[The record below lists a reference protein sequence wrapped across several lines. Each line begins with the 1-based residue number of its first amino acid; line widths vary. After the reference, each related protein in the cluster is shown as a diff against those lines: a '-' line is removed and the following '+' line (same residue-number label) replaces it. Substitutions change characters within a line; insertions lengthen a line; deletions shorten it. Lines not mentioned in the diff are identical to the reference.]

1 MESPLKKGRPPHP
14 RARANPLSAITFA
27 WTLPIFWGG
36 LKKEMD
42 ENDLYEPLEE
52 HASGPLG
59 DKFARLWEE
68 EVASAGGKRTPS
80 LLRVILKAY
89 AARCMLYG
97 FVLLFME
104 CGIRIQQPRMLGF
117 FIAYFGQESQLFMHN
132 RLLELHNRV
141 VRAQDNTTLN
151 LNIAQ
156 PVFLGKLVEYYS
168 PDQKTVKPTE
178 AYLYAGAV
186 VICSA
191 LNVFVVH
198 PYMMAILHMGM
209 KFRVAC
215 CSLIYRKS
223 LRLSKTALG
232 ETTIGQVVN
241 LLSNDVNRFD
251 VAIIFL
257 HYLWIGPLATVIITY
272 FMWLEI
278 NWAAI
283 VGVGF
288 MLAFIPLQAY
298 LGKRTSVL
306 RLKTALRTDER
317 VRLMN
322 EILSGIQVIK
332 MYTWEKPF
340 ADLVAKARKQE
351 IKQIRATSYIR
362 GVLTSFIM
370 FTTRICL
377 FFSIL
382 AFVLENNVISAKQ
395 VFVVTSFYNIL
406 RQTMTVF
413 FPQGIAQV
421 AEATISIKRLQN
433 FMLYEDTSK
442 PVPGLAEIQTS
453 SKKGKEESLAKDIPP
468 SPVKADMEKKKEAD
482 SKQSLE
488 TPPETKK
495 AHEAKG
501 NGNLEAP
508 LESGEEDNEELATRV
523 EEDARGVRLKHA
535 TAKWIVSHAENTLT
549 DMSLT
554 IKPGKL
560 IAVIGPVGAG
570 KSSLLHVLLRELPLV
585 SGSVHIGGTV
595 SYASQEPWL
604 FAGSV
609 RQNILFGQPMDRPRY
624 NAVVRRCALD
634 RDFTLFPH
642 GDKTVVGERGV
653 SLSGGQRAR
662 ISLARA
668 VYKRADIYLLD
679 DPLSAVDAHVGRHLF
694 ESCVVGY
701 LRNTTRVLVTHQLQ
715 FLKDVDQIIIL
726 KNGAIAAAGD
736 FETLSASGLD
746 FATLLARDEQEDEK
760 PVAEEKSNMDLDESV
775 LQGSFRKRQMSI
787 HSVSSVDNLTATAPP
802 EGGREEAEMRSAGA
816 VSSAVYGAYLRASGH
831 PLLVTLMALVAV
843 LAQLLGSGSDW
854 WTSYWVNQEERHPR
868 TLLQNLDTNDT
879 NAMDV
884 SSNFT
889 NALVDNAHFDSGL
902 TRYDCIYIYTSMV
915 VALVVISLL
924 RSFIFFSMAMRAS
937 TRLHNNMFASITRAP
952 MRFFHTNPSGRILNR
967 FSKDMGAV
975 DEVLPSALLDVLQ
988 IGLSLIG
995 IVIVVAI
1002 VNYWLLLPTLAIG
1015 LVFYGLRIF
1024 YIASSRSIKRLE
1036 GVTRSP
1042 VFSHLN
1048 ASLQGITTIRA
1059 FGAQEA
1065 LIKEFDNHQDLHSSA
1080 WYMFIASS
1088 RAFGF
1093 WLDLV
1098 CVIYI
1103 AVVTLSF
1110 LVFGNEEYGGNVG
1123 LAITQAMGLTGMFQW
1138 GMRQSTE
1145 LENQM
1150 TSVERIQEY
1159 SSIEPEP
1166 PLESPPNKKPPPSW
1180 PSAGRV
1186 QFRRVRLYYAPGE
1199 PPVLRDLTLEVQPR
1213 EKVGIVGRTGA
1224 GKSSLINALFRL
1236 ATIEGEII
1244 IDGRET
1250 SELGLHELRSQISI
1264 IPQEPVL
1271 FSGTMR
1277 HNLDPFDEYPDQVLW
1292 RALEEVELKEA
1303 VMELPAGLNSRMSEG
1318 GGNFSVGQRQLVC
1331 LARAIVRRN
1340 RLLVLDEATANVDP
1354 QTDAL
1359 IQTTIRNKFAD
1370 CTVLTIAHRLHTV
1383 MDSDKVLVMDA
1394 GQMVEFDHPH
1404 ILLQKPDGVLRGM
1417 VEQTGRSMAEIL
1429 AKVAS
1434 QAYNKKYPQATEA
1447 TE

>member
-1 MESPLKKGRPPHP
+1 MESSKKKGRPPHP
-14 RARANPLSAITFA
+14 RATANPLSALTFG

-36 LKKEMD
+36 LKKEL
-42 ENDLYEPLEE
+42 EEHDLYEPLDE
-52 HASGPLG
+52 HSSGPLG

-68 EVASAGGKRTPS
+68 EVARAGSKRTPS
-80 LLRVILKAY
+80 LLRVIVRAY

-97 FVLLFME
+97 IVLLFME
-104 CGIRIQQPRMLGF
+104 CGIR
-117 FIAYFGQESQLFMHN
+117 
-132 RLLELHNRV
+132 
-141 VRAQDNTTLN
+141 
-151 LNIAQ
+151 IAQ

-168 PDQKTVKPTE
+168 PGTHNIQRNE
-178 AYLYAGAV
+178 AYFYAGAV
-186 VICSA
+186 VLCSA

-232 ETTIGQVVN
+232 ETTVGQVVN

-257 HYLWIGPLATVIITY
+257 HYLWIGPLATIIITY

-278 NWAAI
+278 SWAAV
-283 VGVGF
+283 VGVAF

-306 RLKTALRTDER
+306 RLRTALRTDER

-322 EILSGIQVIK
+322 EILSGMQVIK

-351 IKQIRATSYIR
+351 IKQIRSTSYIR

-377 FFSIL
+377 FCSIL
-382 AFVLENNVISAKQ
+382 AFVLVNNMITAKQ
-395 VFVVTSFYNIL
+395 VFVITSFYNIL

-433 FMLYEDTSK
+433 FMLYEDTTK

-453 SKKGKEESLAKDIPP
+453 RKKADEPSQEPIKNVINNSKEESKHSGISSESVEPNN
-468 SPVKADMEKKKEAD
+468 
-482 SKQSLE
+482 LE
-488 TPPETKK
+488 EP
-495 AHEAKG
+495 KG
-501 NGNLEAP
+501 NGNVNLAP
-508 LESGEEDNEELATRV
+508 LESGEEDEQELSTHL
-523 EEDARGVRLKHA
+523 DQDSRGVRLKHA
-535 TAKWIVSHAENTLT
+535 TAKWIVAHPENTLT
-549 DMSLT
+549 DLSLT

-570 KSSLLHVLLRELPLV
+570 KSSLLHVLLRELPLT
-585 SGSVHIGGTV
+585 SGSLHIGGTV

-624 NAVVRRCALD
+624 NTVVRRCALD
-634 RDFTLFPH
+634 RDFTLLPH

-668 VYKRADIYLLD
+668 VYKRADVYLLD

-701 LRNTTRVLVTHQLQ
+701 LRNTTRILVTHQLQ
-715 FLKDVDQIIIL
+715 FLRDVDQIIIL

-736 FETLSASGLD
+736 FDTLSASGLD
-746 FATLLARDEQEDEK
+746 FASLLARREEEEEK
-760 PVAEEKSNMDLDESV
+760 PSEQTPASENEETV

-787 HSVSSVDNLTATAPP
+787 HSVSSVDNLTSTAPP
-802 EGGREEAEMRSAGA
+802 EGMEETSGGSGARGGAETRAAGA
-816 VSSAVYGAYLRASGH
+816 VSGAVYGAYLRASGH
-831 PLLVTLMALVAV
+831 ALLVALMTFVAV
-843 LAQLLGSGSDW
+843 LAQLLGSASDW
-854 WTSYWVNQEERHPR
+854 WTAFWVNLEEVHPYEALKSNISNSSLPEDLGGNYEKPLV
-868 TLLQNLDTNDT
+868 TDVVYDT
-879 NAMDV
+879 V
-884 SSNFT
+884 
-889 NALVDNAHFDSGL
+889 GL
-902 TRYDCIYIYTSMV
+902 SRYECIYIYTGMV

-924 RSFIFFSMAMRAS
+924 RSFMFFSMAMRAS
-937 TRLHNNMFASITRAP
+937 TRLHNNMFEAITRAP
-952 MRFFHTNPSGRILNR
+952 MRFFHVNPSGRILNR

-995 IVIVVAI
+995 IVVVVAV
-1002 VNYWLLLPTLAIG
+1002 VNYWLLVPTFAIG
-1015 LVFYGLRIF
+1015 VVFYILRIF
-1024 YIASSRSIKRLE
+1024 YLSSSRSIKRLE

-1065 LIKEFDNHQDLHSSA
+1065 LIREFDNHQDLHSSA
-1080 WYMFIASS
+1080 WYLFIASS

-1098 CVIYI
+1098 CVAYI
-1103 AVVTLSF
+1103 AMVTLSF
-1110 LVFGNEEYGGNVG
+1110 LVFGQNEYGGNVG

-1159 SSIEPEP
+1159 SNIESEP
-1166 PLESPPNKKPPPSW
+1166 PLQSQGENKPPPSW
-1180 PSAGRV
+1180 PEAGGL
-1186 QFRRVRLYYAPGE
+1186 QFRHVFLYYAPGE
-1199 PPVLRDLTLEVQPR
+1199 PPVLRNLTLDILPK

-1236 ATIEGEII
+1236 ATIEGEIV

-1250 SELGLHELRSQISI
+1250 STMGLHELRSRVSI

-1292 RALEEVELKEA
+1292 KALEEVELKEA
-1303 VMELPAGLNSRMSEG
+1303 VRELPAGLNSRMSEG

-1359 IQTTIRNKFAD
+1359 IQTTIRNKFAE

-1404 ILLQKPDGVLRGM
+1404 TLLQRADGVLRGM
-1417 VEQTGRSMAEIL
+1417 VDQTGRSMADTL
-1429 AKVAS
+1429 ARVAQQTYEKKQ
-1434 QAYNKKYPQATEA
+1434 QAAPKASN
-1447 TE
+1447 

>member
-1 MESPLKKGRPPHP
+1 MESLKKKGKPPNP
-14 RARANPLSAITFA
+14 RAKANIFSALTFA

-36 LKKEMD
+36 LKKEM
-42 ENDLYEPLEE
+42 EERDLYEPLEE
-52 HASGPLG
+52 HASSPLG

-68 EVASAGGKRTPS
+68 EVARAGAKRTPS

-104 CGIRIQQPRMLGF
+104 CGIRIQQPRMLGSF
-117 FIAYFGQESQLFMHN
+117 VAYFGQIER
-132 RLLELHNRV
+132 RLMRRRV
-141 VRAQDNTTLN
+141 MILRDQTHMARQRFDNGTDKK
-151 LNIAQ
+151 IAQ
-156 PVFLGKLVEYYS
+156 PVFLGKLIDFYGRE
-168 PDQKTVKPTE
+168 QAAIKPVE

-186 VICSA
+186 ILCSA

-232 ETTIGQVVN
+232 ETTVGQVVN

-257 HYLWIGPLATVIITY
+257 HYLWIGPLATVIIAY

-278 NWAAI
+278 SWAAV

-298 LGKRTSVL
+298 FGKRTSEL

-370 FTTRICL
+370 FMTRICL
-377 FFSIL
+377 FISIL
-382 AFVLENNVISAKQ
+382 AYVLGQNNIITAKQ

-442 PVPGLAEIQTS
+442 PVPGLSEIQTATK
-453 SKKGKEESLAKDIPP
+453 KKGKEEKEVRESVASTKDEPLVIEEKVQPEKLETEP
-468 SPVKADMEKKKEAD
+468 EKKRDEAR
-482 SKQSLE
+482 
-488 TPPETKK
+488 
-495 AHEAKG
+495 G
-501 NGNLEAP
+501 NGNATLAP
-508 LESGEEDNEELATRV
+508 LESGEEDDEELAMRV

-535 TAKWIVSHAENTLT
+535 TAKWIASHAENTLT

-570 KSSLLHVLLRELPLV
+570 KSSLLHVLLRELPLL
-585 SGSVHIGGTV
+585 SGELHVGGTV

-609 RQNILFGQPMDRPRY
+609 RQNILFGQAMDRPRY

-634 RDFTLFPH
+634 RDFTLFPQ

-653 SLSGGQRAR
+653 SLSGGEF
-662 ISLARA
+662 STLFC
-668 VYKRADIYLLD
+668 KNKIYV
-679 DPLSAVDAHVGRHLF
+679 PNKSSRKTKFPGRT
-694 ESCVVGY
+694 CVVGY

-715 FLKDVDQIIIL
+715 FLRDVDQIIIL
-726 KNGAIAAAGD
+726 KNGSIAAAGE
-736 FETLSASGLD
+736 FETSNADL
-746 FATLLARDEQEDEK
+746 ED
-760 PVAEEKSNMDLDESV
+760 SL

-787 HSVSSVDNLTATAPP
+787 HSVSSVDNVSAAGMP
-802 EGGREEAEMRSAGA
+802 EGAGGGREAAEARSAGA
-816 VSSAVYGAYLRASGH
+816 VAGAVYAAYLRAAGH
-831 PLLVTLMALVAV
+831 PLLVALTLAV
-843 LAQLLGSGSDW
+843 TALAQLLGSGSDW
-854 WTSYWVNQEERHPR
+854 WTSYWVTLEEGLPPALLN
-868 TLLQNLDTNDT
+868 TLSENATGPTLQLIDNET
-879 NAMDV
+879 
-884 SSNFT
+884 SP
-889 NALVDNAHFDSGL
+889 LVDNAQFPNSILD
-902 TRYDCIYIYTSMV
+902 RYDCIYIYSAMV
-915 VALVVISLL
+915 LSLVGMSLL
-924 RSFIFFSMAMRAS
+924 RSFMFFWMAMSAS
-937 TRLHNNMFASITRAP
+937 TRLHNNMFAAITRAP
-952 MRFFHTNPSGRILNR
+952 MRFFHTNPSGRVLNR

-995 IVIVVAI
+995 IVVVVAT
-1002 VNYWLLLPTLAIG
+1002 VNWWLLVPTLAIG
-1015 LVFYGLRIF
+1015 VIFYGLRIV
-1024 YIASSRSIKRLE
+1024 YLSSSRSIKRLE

-1065 LIKEFDNHQDLHSSA
+1065 LIREFDNHQDLHSSA
-1080 WYMFIASS
+1080 WYLFIASS

-1098 CVIYI
+1098 CVVYI
-1103 AVVTLSF
+1103 AIVTLSF
-1110 LVFGNEEYGGNVG
+1110 LVFD
-1123 LAITQAMGLTGMFQW
+1123 Q
-1138 GMRQSTE
+1138 
-1145 LENQM
+1145 
-1150 TSVERIQEY
+1150 
-1159 SSIEPEP
+1159 
-1166 PLESPPNKKPPPSW
+1166 
-1180 PSAGRV
+1180 
-1186 QFRRVRLYYAPGE
+1186 
-1199 PPVLRDLTLEVQPR
+1199 
-1213 EKVGIVGRTGA
+1213 
-1224 GKSSLINALFRL
+1224 LFR
-1236 ATIEGEII
+1236 
-1244 IDGRET
+1244 
-1250 SELGLHELRSQISI
+1250 
-1264 IPQEPVL
+1264 
-1271 FSGTMR
+1271 
-1277 HNLDPFDEYPDQVLW
+1277 
-1292 RALEEVELKEA
+1292 
-1303 VMELPAGLNSRMSEG
+1303 
-1318 GGNFSVGQRQLVC
+1318 
-1331 LARAIVRRN
+1331 
-1340 RLLVLDEATANVDP
+1340 
-1354 QTDAL
+1354 TDTL
-1359 IQTTIRNKFAD
+1359 IQTTIRNKFAE

-1394 GQMVEFDHPH
+1394 GQLVEFDHPH
-1404 ILLQKPDGVLRGM
+1404 LLLQRSEGVLRSM
-1417 VEQTGRSMAEIL
+1417 VDQTGRAMADTL
-1429 AKVAS
+1429 ARVAQ
-1434 QAYNKKYPQATEA
+1434 QAYESKYPAQSGTAVE
-1447 TE
+1447 

>member
-1 MESPLKKGRPPHP
+1 M
-14 RARANPLSAITFA
+14 
-27 WTLPIFWGG
+27 FWGG
-36 LKKEMD
+36 LKREM
-42 ENDLYEPLEE
+42 EEEDLYAPLDE

-68 EVASAGGKRTPS
+68 EVARAGSKRTPS
-80 LLRVILKAY
+80 LLRVILRAY

-97 FVLLFME
+97 FVLLVME
-104 CGIRIQQPRMLGF
+104 CGIR
-117 FIAYFGQESQLFMHN
+117 
-132 RLLELHNRV
+132 V
-141 VRAQDNTTLN
+141 
-151 LNIAQ
+151 AQ
-156 PVFLGKLVEYYS
+156 PVFLGKLVEYYT
-168 PDQKTVKPTE
+168 PKQRTVSQDE

-186 VICSA
+186 VLCSA

-232 ETTIGQVVN
+232 ETTVGQVVN

-272 FMWLEI
+272 FMWEEI
-278 NWAAI
+278 SWASI
-283 VGVGF
+283 VGVSF

-298 LGKRTSVL
+298 LGQRTSVL

-340 ADLVAKARKQE
+340 ADLVAKARKHE

-377 FFSIL
+377 FCSIL
-382 AFVLENNVISAKQ
+382 AYVLVNNVISAKQ

-421 AEATISIKRLQN
+421 AEASISIRRLQN

-453 SKKGKEESLAKDIPP
+453 TAPKKRIDERESAATPLESPLEKEEAIE
-468 SPVKADMEKKKEAD
+468 EKVATTQTKKED
-482 SKQSLE
+482 E
-488 TPPETKK
+488 GT
-495 AHEAKG
+495 G
-501 NGNLEAP
+501 NGRALLAP
-508 LESGEEDNEELATRV
+508 LESGEEDNAELAASAADVRS
-523 EEDARGVRLKHA
+523 VRLKHA
-535 TAKWIVSHAENTLT
+535 TAKWVVSHPENTLT
-549 DMSLT
+549 DLSLT

-570 KSSLLHVLLRELPLV
+570 KSSLLHVLLKELPLQ
-585 SGSVHIGGTV
+585 SGTVHVGGTV

-609 RQNILFGQPMDRPRY
+609 RQNILFGQAMDRPRY

-634 RDFTLFPH
+634 RDFQLFPH

-694 ESCVVGY
+694 ESCLVGY
-701 LRNTTRVLVTHQLQ
+701 LRNSTRILVTHQLQ
-715 FLKDVDQIIIL
+715 FLRDVDQIIIL

-746 FATLLARDEQEDEK
+746 FATLLARDEPEDEK
-760 PVAEEKSNMDLDESV
+760 LPEAPSQTDDGES
-775 LQGSFRKRQMSI
+775 LHGSFRKRQMSI

-802 EGGREEAEMRSAGA
+802 EGTREEAEMRSSGS
-816 VSSAVYGAYLRASGH
+816 VSGAVYGAYLKASGNWC
-831 PLLVTLMALVAV
+831 LVTVMVLVAV
-843 LAQLLGSGSDW
+843 LAQLLGSGADW
-854 WTSYWVNQEERHPR
+854 WTSYWVNLEEANPEHAINE
-868 TLLQNLDTNDT
+868 TLSQKTNGTPAWEMSNRITVSLQQDTYF
-879 NAMDV
+879 ASV
-884 SSNFT
+884 
-889 NALVDNAHFDSGL
+889 GL
-902 TRYDCIYIYTSMV
+902 SRYQCIYIYTAMV
-915 VALVVISLL
+915 VSLVAVSLL
-924 RSFIFFSMAMRAS
+924 RSFMFFSMAMRAS
-937 TRLHNNMFASITRAP
+937 TRLHNNMFSAITRAP
-952 MRFFHTNPSGRILNR
+952 MRFFHVNPSGRILNR

-995 IVIVVAI
+995 IVVVVAA
-1002 VNYWLLLPTLAIG
+1002 VNYWLLVPTLAIG
-1015 LVFYGLRIF
+1015 LVFYLLRIF
-1024 YIASSRSIKRLE
+1024 YLASSRSIKRLE

-1048 ASLQGITTIRA
+1048 ATLQGITTIRA

-1065 LIKEFDNHQDLHSSA
+1065 LIREFDNHQDLHSSA
-1080 WYMFIASS
+1080 WYLFIASS

-1098 CVIYI
+1098 CVVYI

-1110 LVFGNEEYGGNVG
+1110 LVLGRDEEQGGNVG

-1159 SSIEPEP
+1159 SHIESEP
-1166 PLESPPNKKPPPSW
+1166 PLQSEPSKKPPPSW
-1180 PSAGRV
+1180 PDKGRL
-1186 QFRRVRLYYAPGE
+1186 QFRHVFLYYSPGE
-1199 PPVLRDLTLEVQPR
+1199 PAVLKDLTLNIEPK

-1244 IDGRET
+1244 IDDRET
-1250 SELGLHELRSQISI
+1250 STLGLHELRSQISI

-1303 VMELPAGLNSRMSEG
+1303 VMELPAGLSSRMSEG

-1359 IQTTIRNKFAD
+1359 IQTTIRNKFAE

-1404 ILLQKPDGVLRGM
+1404 ILLQKPDGILKGM
-1417 VEQTGRSMAEIL
+1417 VDQTGRHMAETL
-1429 AKVAS
+1429 ARVALQAYEKKNVQGATSAS
-1434 QAYNKKYPQATEA
+1434 Q
-1447 TE
+1447 

>member
-1 MESPLKKGRPPHP
+1 MESSKKKGRPPHP
-14 RARANPLSAITFA
+14 RAKANPLSALTFG
-27 WTLPIFWGG
+27 WTLPIFWG
-36 LKKEMD
+36 LKKEM
-42 ENDLYEPLEE
+42 EEHDLYEPLDE
-52 HASGPLG
+52 HSSGPLG

-68 EVASAGGKRTPS
+68 EVARAGSKRTPS
-80 LLRVILKAY
+80 LLRVIVRAY

-97 FVLLFME
+97 IVLLVME
-104 CGIRIQQPRMLGF
+104 CGIR
-117 FIAYFGQESQLFMHN
+117 
-132 RLLELHNRV
+132 
-141 VRAQDNTTLN
+141 
-151 LNIAQ
+151 IAQ

-168 PDQKTVKPTE
+168 PGGNTIERSE
-178 AYLYAGAV
+178 AYFYAGAV
-186 VICSA
+186 VLCSA

-232 ETTIGQVVN
+232 ETTVGQVVN

-278 NWAAI
+278 SWAAV
-283 VGVGF
+283 VGVAF

-340 ADLVAKARKQE
+340 ADLVAKARKHE

-377 FFSIL
+377 FCSIL
-382 AFVLENNVISAKQ
+382 AYVLVNNVITAKQ
-395 VFVVTSFYNIL
+395 VFVITSFYNIL

-453 SKKGKEESLAKDIPP
+453 TKKVEEPSREPAPKVDLNIPKEES
-468 SPVKADMEKKKEAD
+468 KEPEM
-482 SKQSLE
+482 SSE
-488 TPPETKK
+488 TVEPKRVE
-495 AHEAKG
+495 EAKG
-501 NGNLEAP
+501 NGNAHLAP
-508 LESGEEDNEELATRV
+508 LESGEEDDQELSARV
-523 EEDARGVRLKHA
+523 EQDARGVRLKHA
-535 TAKWIVSHAENTLT
+535 TAKWIVSHPENTLT
-549 DMSLT
+549 DLSLT

-570 KSSLLHVLLRELPLV
+570 KSSLLHVLLRELPLT
-585 SGSVHIGGTV
+585 SGSLHIGGTV

-609 RQNILFGQPMDRPRY
+609 RQNILFGQAMDRPRY
-624 NAVVRRCALD
+624 NMVVRRCALD
-634 RDFTLFPH
+634 RDFTLLPH

-668 VYKRADIYLLD
+668 VYKRADVYLLD

-715 FLKDVDQIIIL
+715 FLRDVDQIIIL

-736 FETLSASGLD
+736 FDTLSASGLD
-746 FATLLARDEQEDEK
+746 FASLLARGEEEEEK
-760 PVAEEKSNMDLDESV
+760 PPETPILENEESV

-802 EGGREEAEMRSAGA
+802 DGGREEAELRSAGA
-816 VSSAVYGAYLRASGH
+816 VSGKVYGAYLTASGH
-831 PLLVTLMALVAV
+831 PLLVALMTFVAV

-854 WTSYWVNQEERHPR
+854 WTSFWVNLEEVNPYQAMLALNA
-868 TLLQNLDTNDT
+868 TNSSQPEVLADNYKNSLISDVEYDT
-879 NAMDV
+879 V
-884 SSNFT
+884 RIS
-889 NALVDNAHFDSGL
+889 
-902 TRYDCIYIYTSMV
+902 RYECIYIYTGMV
-915 VALVVISLL
+915 VALVVVSLL
-924 RSFIFFSMAMRAS
+924 RSFMFFSMAMRAS
-937 TRLHNNMFASITRAP
+937 TRLHNNMFSAITRAP
-952 MRFFHTNPSGRILNR
+952 MRFFHVNPSGRILNR

-995 IVIVVAI
+995 IVVVVAV
-1002 VNYWLLLPTLAIG
+1002 VNYWLLVPTVAIG

-1024 YIASSRSIKRLE
+1024 YLSSSRSIKRLE

-1065 LIKEFDNHQDLHSSA
+1065 LIREFDNHQDLHSSA
-1080 WYMFIASS
+1080 WYLFIASS

-1098 CVIYI
+1098 CVVYI
-1103 AVVTLSF
+1103 AMVTLSF
-1110 LVFGNEEYGGNVG
+1110 LVFSQNENGGNVG

-1150 TSVERIQEY
+1150 TSVERIEEY
-1159 SSIEPEP
+1159 SNIESEP
-1166 PLESPPNKKPPPSW
+1166 PLQSQGPNKPPPSW
-1180 PSAGRV
+1180 PEAGRV
-1186 QFRRVRLYYAPGE
+1186 QFRRVFLYYAPGE
-1199 PPVLRDLTLEVQPR
+1199 PPVLRDLTLEILPK

-1250 SELGLHELRSQISI
+1250 STMGLHELRSQVSI

-1303 VMELPAGLNSRMSEG
+1303 VRELPAGLNSRMSEG

-1359 IQTTIRNKFAD
+1359 IQTTIRNKFAE

-1404 ILLQKPDGVLRGM
+1404 LLLQRAGGMLRGM
-1417 VEQTGRSMAEIL
+1417 VDQTGRTMADTL
-1429 AKVAS
+1429 ARIAE
-1434 QAYNKKYPQATEA
+1434 QAYKKKQGAEA
-1447 TE
+1447 GSSN

>member
-1 MESPLKKGRPPHP
+1 ME
-14 RARANPLSAITFA
+14 
-27 WTLPIFWGG
+27 
-36 LKKEMD
+36 D
-42 ENDLYEPLEE
+42 NDLFEPLEE
-52 HASGPLG
+52 HSSGPLG

-68 EVASAGGKRTPS
+68 EVAKAGGKRKPS
-80 LLRVILKAY
+80 LLRVILRAY
-89 AARCMLYG
+89 AGKCMLYG

-104 CGIRIQQPRMLGF
+104 CGIRI
-117 FIAYFGQESQLFMHN
+117 
-132 RLLELHNRV
+132 
-141 VRAQDNTTLN
+141 
-151 LNIAQ
+151 AQ

-168 PDQKTVKPTE
+168 PENNTIKQNE
-178 AYLYAGAV
+178 AYVYAVAV
-186 VICSA
+186 VLCSA
-191 LNVFVVH
+191 LNVFFVH

-232 ETTIGQVVN
+232 ETTVGQVVN

-278 NWAAI
+278 RWAAV
-283 VGVGF
+283 VGVAF

-351 IKQIRATSYIR
+351 IKEIRATSYIR

-377 FFSIL
+377 FCSIL
-382 AFVLENNVISAKQ
+382 AYVLVNNVITAKQ
-395 VFVVTSFYNIL
+395 VFVITSFYNIL

-442 PVPGLAEIQTS
+442 PVPGLAEIQTCA
-453 SKKGKEESLAKDIPP
+453 KPPKEEQRESVVLQKEELEVPEEETKQAQLAV
-468 SPVKADMEKKKEAD
+468 VKD
-482 SKQSLE
+482 SKEQ
-488 TPPETKK
+488 
-495 AHEAKG
+495 EARG
-501 NGNLEAP
+501 NGTATLAP
-508 LESGEEDNEELATRV
+508 LESGEEDDQELSARV

-535 TAKWIVSHAENTLT
+535 TAKWILSHQENTLT
-549 DMSLT
+549 DLSLT

-570 KSSLLHVLLRELPLV
+570 KSSLLHVLLRELPLI
-585 SGSVHIGGTV
+585 SGSLHVGGTI

-624 NAVVRRCALD
+624 NTVVRRCALD

-694 ESCVVGY
+694 ESCIVGY
-701 LRNTTRVLVTHQLQ
+701 LRNTTRILVTHQLQ
-715 FLKDVDQIIIL
+715 FLRDVDQIIIL
-726 KNGAIAAAGD
+726 KNGAIAAAGNFD
-736 FETLSASGLD
+736 TLSASGLD
-746 FATLLARDEQEDEK
+746 FATLLARNEQEEEK
-760 PVAEEKSNMDLDESV
+760 PATEQISSLDNEESV
-775 LQGSFRKRQMSI
+775 LQGSFRKRQLSI
-787 HSVSSVDNLTATAPP
+787 HSVSSVDNLSGAAPP
-802 EGGREEAEMRSAGA
+802 VGGREEGEVRSAGA
-816 VSSAVYGAYLRASGH
+816 VSGRVYGAYLSAAAH
-831 PLLVTLMALVAV
+831 PFVVALMLMVAV
-843 LAQLLGSGSDW
+843 LAQLLGSASDW
-854 WTSYWVNQEERHPR
+854 WTSYWVNLEESHPVEA
-868 TLLQNLDTNDT
+868 LKDDGNSTNPIQYT
-879 NAMDV
+879 
-884 SSNFT
+884 SNYT
-889 NALVDNAHFDSGL
+889 DSLIDNAVFDKVGI
-902 TRYDCIYIYTSMV
+902 TRYDCIYIYTAMV
-915 VALVVISLL
+915 IALVVISLL
-924 RSFIFFSMAMRAS
+924 RSFMFFSMAMMAS
-937 TRLHNNMFASITRAP
+937 TRLHNNMFSAITRAP
-952 MRFFHTNPSGRILNR
+952 MRFFHINPSGRILNR

-995 IVIVVAI
+995 IVIVVAV
-1002 VNYWLLLPTLAIG
+1002 VNYWLLIPTLAIG
-1015 LVFYGLRIF
+1015 FVFYGLRIF
-1024 YIASSRSIKRLE
+1024 YLSSSRSIKRLE

-1065 LIKEFDNHQDLHSSA
+1065 LIREFDNHQDLHSSA
-1080 WYMFIASS
+1080 WYLFIASS

-1098 CVIYI
+1098 CVVYI
-1103 AVVTLSF
+1103 AMVTLSF
-1110 LVFGNEEYGGNVG
+1110 LVFGKDESGGNVG

-1159 SSIEPEP
+1159 SNIESEP
-1166 PLESPPNKKPPPSW
+1166 PLLSEGKKKPPPSW
-1180 PSAGRV
+1180 PESGRV
-1186 QFRRVRLYYAPGE
+1186 EFRNVFLYYTPDE
-1199 PPVLRDLTLEVQPR
+1199 PPVLRDLTLEIEPK

-1236 ATIEGEII
+1236 AKIEGEII

-1250 SELGLHELRSQISI
+1250 STMGLHELRSQISI

-1292 RALEEVELKEA
+1292 RALEEVELLEA
-1303 VMELPAGLNSRMSEG
+1303 VSELPAGLSSRMSEG

-1354 QTDAL
+1354 QTDHL

-1394 GQMVEFDHPH
+1394 GQMVEFAHPH
-1404 ILLQKPDGVLRGM
+1404 VLLQKEGGVLRAM
-1417 VEQTGRSMAEIL
+1417 VEQTGRAMADSL
-1429 AKVAS
+1429 ARMAL
-1434 QAYNKKYPQATEA
+1434 QAYEEKQMRGGINTSD
-1447 TE
+1447 

>member
-1 MESPLKKGRPPHP
+1 MESNKKKNQPPHP
-14 RARANPLSAITFA
+14 RAKANPFSALTFS
-27 WTLPIFWGG
+27 WTLPIFWSG
-36 LKKEMD
+36 LKKEL
-42 ENDLYEPLEE
+42 EEHDLYEPLDE
-52 HASGPLG
+52 HSSGPLG

-68 EVASAGGKRTPS
+68 EVARAGSKRTPS
-80 LLRVILKAY
+80 LLRVILRAY

-97 FVLLFME
+97 FVLLVME
-104 CGIRIQQPRMLGF
+104 CCIR
-117 FIAYFGQESQLFMHN
+117 
-132 RLLELHNRV
+132 
-141 VRAQDNTTLN
+141 
-151 LNIAQ
+151 IAQ

-168 PDQKTVKPTE
+168 PGQNSVAKEE
-178 AYLYAGAV
+178 AYLYAAL
-186 VICSA
+186 VILCSA
-191 LNVFVVH
+191 LNVFMVH

-232 ETTIGQVVN
+232 ETTVGQVVN

-278 NWAAI
+278 SWAAV
-283 VGVGF
+283 VGVGV
-288 MLAFIPLQAY
+288 MLLFIPLQAY

-340 ADLVAKARKQE
+340 ADLVAKARKHE
-351 IKQIRATSYIR
+351 IKQIRSTSYIR

-370 FTTRICL
+370 FMTRICL
-377 FFSIL
+377 YCSIIVY
-382 AFVLENNVISAKQ
+382 VLVHNNITAKQ
-395 VFVVTSFYNIL
+395 VFVITSFYNIL

-442 PVPGLAEIQTS
+442 PVPGLADIQTS
-453 SKKGKEESLAKDIPP
+453 VKPKIVEKE
-468 SPVKADMEKKKEAD
+468 D
-482 SKQSLE
+482 SKELIKE
-488 TPPETKK
+488 KEKIAVPDEVP
-495 AHEAKG
+495 HEASQLRAETLEAELRG
-501 NGNLEAP
+501 NGKVDLAP
-508 LESGEEDNEELATRV
+508 LESGEEDEQELSARV
-523 EEDARGVRLKHA
+523 DQDARGVRLKHA
-535 TAKWIVSHAENTLT
+535 TAKWIVSHHENTLT
-549 DMSLT
+549 DLSLT

-570 KSSLLHVLLRELPLV
+570 KSSLLHVLLRELPLQ
-585 SGSVHIGGTV
+585 SGTLHVGGSV

-609 RQNILFGQPMDRPRY
+609 RQNILFGQAMDRPRY

-634 RDFTLFPH
+634 RDFQLFPQ

-662 ISLARA
+662 ISLARS

-694 ESCVVGY
+694 ESCLVGY
-701 LRNTTRVLVTHQLQ
+701 LRNTTRILVTHQLQ
-715 FLKDVDQIIIL
+715 FLRDVDQIVIL
-726 KNGAIAAAGD
+726 KNGAVAAAGN

-746 FATLLARDEQEDEK
+746 FASLLARDQEEEVKPAAEQPTADTED
-760 PVAEEKSNMDLDESV
+760 SM

-802 EGGREEAEMRSAGA
+802 ESGRTETELRSAGA
-816 VSSAVYGAYLRASGH
+816 VSGAVYSAYLRASGP
-831 PLLVTLMALVAV
+831 PLLVLCMLCVAV
-843 LAQLLGSGSDW
+843 LSQVLGSGFDW
-854 WTSYWVNQEERHPR
+854 WTGYWVNLEEENPSVLLSAMERSNLSGPIELATHYQEQ
-868 TLLQNLDTNDT
+868 LVS
-879 NAMDV
+879 DV
-884 SSNFT
+884 FYNSANIS
-889 NALVDNAHFDSGL
+889 
-902 TRYDCIYIYTSMV
+902 RYDCIYIYTGMV
-915 VALVVISLL
+915 VALVVISLM
-924 RSFIFFSMAMRAS
+924 RSFMFFSMAMRAS
-937 TRLHNNMFASITRAP
+937 TRLHNNMFQSITRAP
-952 MRFFHTNPSGRILNR
+952 MRFFHVNPSGRILNR

-975 DEVLPSALLDVLQ
+975 DEVLPAALLDVLQ

-995 IVIVVAI
+995 IVVVVAV
-1002 VNYWLLLPTLAIG
+1002 VNYWLLVPTVAIG
-1015 LVFYGLRIF
+1015 VVFYGLRIF
-1024 YIASSRSIKRLE
+1024 YLSSSRSIKRLE

-1048 ASLQGITTIRA
+1048 ATLQGITTIRA

-1065 LIKEFDNHQDLHSSA
+1065 LIREFDSHQDLHSSA
-1080 WYMFIASS
+1080 WYLFIASS

-1098 CVIYI
+1098 CVVYI
-1103 AVVTLSF
+1103 ALVTMSF
-1110 LVFGNEEYGGNVG
+1110 LVMGEDEYGGNVG
-1123 LAITQAMGLTGMFQW
+1123 LAITQAMALTGMFQW

-1159 SSIEPEP
+1159 SHIESEP
-1166 PLESPPNKKPPPSW
+1166 PLQSAPDKKPPPSW
-1180 PSAGRV
+1180 PESGRLE
-1186 QFRRVRLYYAPGE
+1186 FRHLFLYYTPGE
-1199 PPVLRDLTLEVQPR
+1199 PPVLKDLTLVIEPK

-1236 ATIEGEII
+1236 ATVEGEII

-1250 SELGLHELRSQISI
+1250 STLGLHELRSQVSI

-1303 VMELPAGLNSRMSEG
+1303 VMELPAGLSSRISEG

-1394 GQMVEFDHPH
+1394 GQMVEFEHPH
-1404 ILLQKPDGVLRGM
+1404 VLLQRAEGALRAM
-1417 VEQTGRSMAEIL
+1417 VERTGRSMAETLTRI
-1429 AKVAS
+1429 AHQGYDKKHQPAPAS
-1434 QAYNKKYPQATEA
+1434 SN
-1447 TE
+1447 

>member
-1 MESPLKKGRPPHP
+1 METTKRKSQPVHP
-14 RARANPLSAITFA
+14 RAKANPLSALTFG

-36 LKKEMD
+36 LKKEM
-42 ENDLYEPLEE
+42 EEHDLYEPLEE

-68 EVASAGGKRTPS
+68 EVASAAGKRTPS
-80 LLRVILKAY
+80 LLRVILRAY

-104 CGIRIQQPRMLGF
+104 CGIR
-117 FIAYFGQESQLFMHN
+117 
-132 RLLELHNRV
+132 
-141 VRAQDNTTLN
+141 
-151 LNIAQ
+151 IAQ

-168 PDQKTVKPTE
+168 PDQKTVKPRE

-186 VICSA
+186 VLCSA
-191 LNVFVVH
+191 LNVFFVH

-232 ETTIGQVVN
+232 ETTVGQVVN

-257 HYLWIGPLATVIITY
+257 HYLWIGPLATIIVTY

-278 NWAAI
+278 SWAAV

-340 ADLVAKARKQE
+340 ADLVVKARKQE
-351 IKQIRATSYIR
+351 IKEIRATSYIR

-382 AFVLENNVISAKQ
+382 AFVLVNNVISAKQ

-421 AEATISIKRLQN
+421 AEATISIKRLQS

-453 SKKGKEESLAKDIPP
+453 TKKGKELIVTPRESVLSTEAADI
-468 SPVKADMEKKKEAD
+468 KEGT
-482 SKQSLE
+482 KPILE
-488 TPPETKK
+488 PETFLKN
-495 AHEAKG
+495 EDNAKG
-501 NGNLEAP
+501 NGKSGAP
-508 LESGEEDNEELATRV
+508 LESGEEDDEELATKV

-535 TAKWIVSHAENTLT
+535 TAKWIVSHSENTLT

-554 IKPGKL
+554 IKPGK
-560 IAVIGPVGAG
+560 VNEEEDHPRSEMV
-570 KSSLLHVLLRELPLV
+570 SLD
-585 SGSVHIGGTV
+585 
-595 SYASQEPWL
+595 
-604 FAGSV
+604 
-609 RQNILFGQPMDRPRY
+609 RQNI
-624 NAVVRRCALD
+624 
-634 RDFTLFPH
+634 
-642 GDKTVVGERGV
+642 
-653 SLSGGQRAR
+653 S
-662 ISLARA
+662 
-668 VYKRADIYLLD
+668 
-679 DPLSAVDAHVGRHLF
+679 DPLM
-694 ESCVVGY
+694 Y
-701 LRNTTRVLVTHQLQ
+701 
-715 FLKDVDQIIIL
+715 
-726 KNGAIAAAGD
+726 
-736 FETLSASGLD
+736 SG
-746 FATLLARDEQEDEK
+746 
-760 PVAEEKSNMDLDESV
+760 
-775 LQGSFRKRQMSI
+775 
-787 HSVSSVDNLTATAPP
+787 
-802 EGGREEAEMRSAGA
+802 
-816 VSSAVYGAYLRASGH
+816 
-831 PLLVTLMALVAV
+831 
-843 LAQLLGSGSDW
+843 
-854 WTSYWVNQEERHPR
+854 
-868 TLLQNLDTNDT
+868 
-879 NAMDV
+879 
-884 SSNFT
+884 NFT
-889 NALVDNAHFDSGL
+889 DALLENAKFKSGL
-902 TRYDCIYIYTSMV
+902 TRYQCIYIYSGMV

-924 RSFIFFSMAMRAS
+924 RSFMFFSMAMRAS

-995 IVIVVAI
+995 IVVVVGV
-1002 VNYWLLLPTLAIG
+1002 VNYWLLLPTVAIG

-1024 YIASSRSIKRLE
+1024 YLASSRSIKRLE

-1065 LIKEFDNHQDLHSSA
+1065 LIREFDNHQDLHSSA
-1080 WYMFIASS
+1080 WYLFIASS

-1098 CVIYI
+1098 CVVYI

-1159 SSIEPEP
+1159 SNIESEP
-1166 PLESPPNKKPPPSW
+1166 PLESEPKKKPPPSW
-1180 PSAGRV
+1180 PEAGKLEFKHV
-1186 QFRRVRLYYAPGE
+1186 YLFYAPGE
-1199 PPVLRDLTLEVQPR
+1199 PAVLKDLSMEILPK

-1236 ATIEGEII
+1236 AQIEGEII

-1250 SELGLHELRSQISI
+1250 STLGLHELRSQVSI

-1303 VMELPAGLNSRMSEG
+1303 VMELPAGLSSRMSEG

-1404 ILLQKPDGVLRGM
+1404 MLLKKEGGILRGM
-1417 VEQTGRSMAEIL
+1417 VDQTGRAMAETL
-1429 AKVAS
+1429 ARVAM
-1434 QAYNKKYPQATEA
+1434 QAITVLTYWHYVAYNKKHSKDAEETEKLVL
-1447 TE
+1447 

>member
-1 MESPLKKGRPPHP
+1 M
-14 RARANPLSAITFA
+14 
-27 WTLPIFWGG
+27 
-36 LKKEMD
+36 
-42 ENDLYEPLEE
+42 
-52 HASGPLG
+52 
-59 DKFARLWEE
+59 
-68 EVASAGGKRTPS
+68 
-80 LLRVILKAY
+80 
-89 AARCMLYG
+89 
-97 FVLLFME
+97 
-104 CGIRIQQPRMLGF
+104 
-117 FIAYFGQESQLFMHN
+117 
-132 RLLELHNRV
+132 
-141 VRAQDNTTLN
+141 
-151 LNIAQ
+151 
-156 PVFLGKLVEYYS
+156 LVEYYS
-168 PDQKTVKPTE
+168 PGPSAVTRDQ
-178 AYLYAGAV
+178 AYWYAGGV
-186 VICSA
+186 VLCSA
-191 LNVFVVH
+191 LNVFMVH

-232 ETTIGQVVN
+232 ETTVGQVVN

-257 HYLWIGPLATVIITY
+257 HYLWIGPLATVVITY
-272 FMWLEI
+272 LMWLEI
-278 NWAAI
+278 SWAAV

-288 MLAFIPLQAY
+288 MLMFIPLQAY
-298 LGKRTSVL
+298 LGKKTSVL

-351 IKQIRATSYIR
+351 IKKIRSTSYIR

-377 FFSIL
+377 FCSIL
-382 AFVLENNVISAKQ
+382 AFVLDRGFINAKQ

-413 FPQGIAQV
+413 FPQGIAQI
-421 AEATISIKRLQN
+421 AEAIISIKRLQK
-433 FMLYEDTSK
+433 FMLYEDTNK

-453 SKKGKEESLAKDIPP
+453 PKKEKR
-468 SPVKADMEKKKEAD
+468 KKKSEDKQPIFSSKGDNELPRDD
-482 SKQSLE
+482 SKLTTGTDLE
-488 TPPETKK
+488 TPKSEMEPKVGYSGN
-495 AHEAKG
+495 AKS
-501 NGNLEAP
+501 L
-508 LESGEEDNEELATRV
+508 LTHSSIEEEQNEELSQETDGRA
-523 EEDARGVRLKHA
+523 VRLQNA
-535 TAKWIVSHAENTLT
+535 SAKWVESHLESTLT
-549 DMSLT
+549 DISLT

-570 KSSLLHVLLRELPLV
+570 KSSLLHVLLRELPLR
-585 SGSVHIGGTV
+585 SGHLHVGGSI
-595 SYASQEPWL
+595 SYAAQEPWL

-634 RDFTLFPH
+634 RDFSLFPH

-668 VYKRADIYLLD
+668 VYKSADIYLLD

-694 ESCVVGY
+694 ESCIVGY
-701 LRNTTRVLVTHQLQ
+701 LRNSTRVLVTHQLQ
-715 FLKDVDQIIIL
+715 FLKEVDQIVIL
-726 KNGAIAAAGD
+726 KNGTIAAMGD
-736 FETLSASGLD
+736 FDTLSASGLD
-746 FATLLARDEQEDEK
+746 FAELLARGQE
-760 PVAEEKSNMDLDESV
+760 EEETADPLSDVSEDISRHS
-775 LQGSFRKRQMSI
+775 SFRKRQMSV
-787 HSVSSVDNLTATAPP
+787 HSVSSVDNITANLPP
-802 EGGREEAEMRSAGA
+802 EGPQEESEMRSSGA
-816 VSSAVYGAYLRASGH
+816 VSGAVYGAYFRASGH
-831 PLLVTLMALVAV
+831 PLVVALMAFIAC
-843 LAQLLGSGSDW
+843 LAQLLGSASDW
-854 WTSYWVNQEERHPR
+854 WTSYWVNLEEDYPINKFSLMNQRNS
-868 TLLQNLDTNDT
+868 TLINGTVETGIDPTLKI
-879 NAMDV
+879 
-884 SSNFT
+884 
-889 NALVDNAHFDSGL
+889 DNIIYENGL
-902 TRYDCIYIYTSMV
+902 SRYVCIYIYTAMV
-915 VALVVISLL
+915 IGLVVISLL
-924 RSFIFFSMAMRAS
+924 RSFMFFSMSMTAS
-937 TRLHNNMFASITRAP
+937 TRLHNTMFACITRAP

-967 FSKDMGAV
+967 FSKDIGAV
-975 DEVLPSALLDVLQ
+975 DEVLPSALLD

-995 IVIVVAI
+995 IVVVVAI
-1002 VNYWLLLPTLAIG
+1002 VNYWLLLPTLAVG
-1015 LVFYGLRIF
+1015 VVFYLLRIV
-1024 YIASSRSIKRLE
+1024 YISTSRSIKRLE

-1065 LIKEFDNHQDLHSSA
+1065 LIREFDNHQDLHSSA
-1080 WYMFIASS
+1080 WYLFIASS

-1098 CVIYI
+1098 CVGYI
-1103 AVVTLSF
+1103 AIVTLSF
-1110 LVFGNEEYGGNVG
+1110 LVMKSDEQGGNVG
-1123 LAITQAMGLTGMFQW
+1123 LAITQAIGLTGMFQW

-1150 TSVERIQEY
+1150 TSVERIVEY
-1159 SSIEPEP
+1159 SQIESEP
-1166 PLESPPNKKPPPSW
+1166 PLQSDEGRRPPPTW
-1180 PSAGRV
+1180 PERGRLEFKNV
-1186 QFRRVRLYYAPGE
+1186 SLYYVPDGE
-1199 PPVLRDLTLEVQPR
+1199 PVLRGLNFIIEPR

-1236 ATIEGEII
+1236 AY
-1244 IDGRET
+1244 IDGSIVIDDRDAA
-1250 SELGLHELRSQISI
+1250 SLGLHELRSRISI

-1277 HNLDPFDEYPDQVLW
+1277 HNLDPFDEYPDSVLW

-1303 VMELPAGLNSRMSEG
+1303 VQELPAGLNSRMSEG

-1331 LARAIVRRN
+1331 LARAILRRN

-1359 IQTTIRNKFAD
+1359 IQTTIRNKFAE

-1383 MDSDKVLVMDA
+1383 MDSDKVMVMDA
-1394 GQMVEFDHPH
+1394 GQLVEFDHPH
-1404 ILLQKPDGVLRGM
+1404 RLLAQGGILSSM
-1417 VEQTGRSMAEIL
+1417 VEQTGRTMADTL
-1429 AKVAS
+1429 AKIAQ
-1434 QAYNKKYPQATEA
+1434 QAYEKKQADPLAE
-1447 TE
+1447 

>member
-1 MESPLKKGRPPHP
+1 METHKRKGRPPHP
-14 RARANPLSAITFA
+14 RASANPLSSLTFS
-27 WTLPIFWGG
+27 WTLPMFWGG
-36 LKKEMD
+36 LKKEL
-42 ENDLYEPLEE
+42 EQEDLYESLEE
-52 HASGPLG
+52 HSSGPLG

-68 EVASAGGKRTPS
+68 EVTRAGTKRTPS
-80 LLRVILKAY
+80 LLRVILRAY
-89 AARCMLYG
+89 AGRCMLYG
-97 FVLLFME
+97 LVLLVME
-104 CGIRIQQPRMLGF
+104 CVIRI
-117 FIAYFGQESQLFMHN
+117 
-132 RLLELHNRV
+132 V
-141 VRAQDNTTLN
+141 
-151 LNIAQ
+151 Q
-156 PVFLGKLVEYYS
+156 PVFLGMLVQYYTPGQS
-168 PDQKTVKPTE
+168 SVTKDE
-178 AYLYAGAV
+178 AYWYAGGV
-186 VICSA
+186 VLCSA
-191 LNVFVVH
+191 LNVFFVH

-232 ETTIGQVVN
+232 ETTVGQVVN

-251 VAIIFL
+251 VAVIFL
-257 HYLWIGPLATVIITY
+257 HYLWIGPLSTVLITY
-272 FMWLEI
+272 LMWLEI
-278 NWAAI
+278 SWAAV
-283 VGVGF
+283 VGVGV

-298 LGKRTSVL
+298 IGKRTSVL

-362 GVLTSFIM
+362 GVVTSFIM

-377 FFSIL
+377 FCSIL
-382 AFVLENNVISAKQ
+382 AYVLSHTSITAKQ
-395 VFVVTSFYNIL
+395 VFVITSFYNIL

-421 AEATISIKRLQN
+421 AEAWISIKRLQN
-433 FMLYEDTSK
+433 FMLYEDTTK

-453 SKKGKEESLAKDIPP
+453 TKQKVKEPFAKDKLPRDHSILSQESKL
-468 SPVKADMEKKKEAD
+468 SPGAEKIE
-482 SKQSLE
+482 
-488 TPPETKK
+488 ETKNIL
-495 AHEAKG
+495 EDSG
-501 NGNLEAP
+501 NGNLRAP
-508 LESGEEDNEELATRV
+508 LESGEEDESPERV
-523 EEDARGVRLKHA
+523 GKDSRGVRLLHA
-535 TAKWIVSHAENTLT
+535 TAKWLSDHTENTLT
-549 DMSLT
+549 DISIT

-560 IAVIGPVGAG
+560 IAVIGPVGSG
-570 KSSLLHVLLRELPLV
+570 KSSLLQVLLRELPLTA
-585 SGSVHIGGTV
+585 GSVHIGGTV

-609 RQNILFGQPMDRPRY
+609 RQNILFGQEMDRPRY

-642 GDKTVVGERGV
+642 GDKTIVGERGV

-701 LRNTTRVLVTHQLQ
+701 LRDSIRVLVTHQLQ
-715 FLKDVDQIIIL
+715 FLREVDQIFIL
-726 KNGAIAAAGD
+726 KNGSVAAAGN
-736 FETLSASGLD
+736 FESLSASGLD
-746 FATLLARDEQEDEK
+746 FAKLLARNEEDDETKQSPPEYVTDNSEDL
-760 PVAEEKSNMDLDESV
+760 S

-802 EGGREEAEMRSAGA
+802 EGGREEAEIKSKGA
-816 VSSAVYGAYLRASGH
+816 VSGKVYRAYFNASGN
-831 PLLVTLMALVAV
+831 PFIVTLMLFVSIF
-843 LAQLLGSGSDW
+843 AQLLGSGSDW
-854 WTSYWVNQEERHPR
+854 WTSYWVNLEETYPHPIQMFNKS
-868 TLLQNLDTNDT
+868 TGPLEAPNYI
-879 NAMDV
+879 NA
-884 SSNFT
+884 SR
-889 NALVDNAHFDSGL
+889 LVNVEYDNGL
-902 TRYDCIYIYTSMV
+902 TRYDSIYIYTGMIV
-915 VALVVISLL
+915 GLVVISLL
-924 RSFIFFSMAMRAS
+924 RAFMFFWMAMRAS
-937 TRLHNNMFASITRAP
+937 TRLHNNMFSSITRAP
-952 MRFFHTNPSGRILNR
+952 MRFFHVNPSGRILNR

-995 IVIVVAI
+995 IVIVVAVI
-1002 VNYWLLLPTLAIG
+1002 NYWLLLPTLAIG
-1015 LVFYGLRIF
+1015 IVFYGLRIF
-1024 YIASSRSIKRLE
+1024 YLSSSRGIKRLE

-1065 LIKEFDNHQDLHSSA
+1065 LIREFDNHQDLHSSA
-1080 WYMFIASS
+1080 WFLFIATS

-1103 AVVTLSF
+1103 GVVTLSF
-1110 LVFGNEEYGGNVG
+1110 LVFSQEEYGGNVG

-1150 TSVERIQEY
+1150 TSVERIAEY
-1159 SSIEPEP
+1159 SNIESEP
-1166 PLESPPNKKPPPSW
+1166 PLESEPSKKPPPTW
-1180 PSAGRV
+1180 PPEGRV
-1186 QFRRVRLYYAPGE
+1186 VFSHVSLYYTPGE
-1199 PPVLRDLTLEVQPR
+1199 PAVLNDLCFVIEPKD
-1213 EKVGIVGRTGA
+1213 KVGIVGRTGA

-1236 ATIEGEII
+1236 AHIEGEII

-1250 SELGLHELRSQISI
+1250 STLGLHELRSQISI

-1277 HNLDPFDEYPDQVLW
+1277 HNLDPFDEYPDQILW
-1292 RALEEVELKEA
+1292 KALEEVELKEA
-1303 VMELPAGLNSRMSEG
+1303 VLELPAGLSSRMSEG

-1331 LARAIVRRN
+1331 LARAVLRRN
-1340 RLLVLDEATANVDP
+1340 RILVLDEATANVDP

-1359 IQTTIRNKFAD
+1359 IQTTIRNKFAE

-1404 ILLQKPDGVLRGM
+1404 NLLQRENGILRSM
-1417 VEQTGRSMAEIL
+1417 VEQTGRNMAETL
-1429 AKVAS
+1429 HRVAE
-1434 QAYNKKYPQATEA
+1434 QAYLKKHPAK
-1447 TE
+1447 

>member
-1 MESPLKKGRPPHP
+1 M
-14 RARANPLSAITFA
+14 
-27 WTLPIFWGG
+27 
-36 LKKEMD
+36 
-42 ENDLYEPLEE
+42 
-52 HASGPLG
+52 
-59 DKFARLWEE
+59 
-68 EVASAGGKRTPS
+68 
-80 LLRVILKAY
+80 
-89 AARCMLYG
+89 
-97 FVLLFME
+97 
-104 CGIRIQQPRMLGF
+104 
-117 FIAYFGQESQLFMHN
+117 
-132 RLLELHNRV
+132 
-141 VRAQDNTTLN
+141 
-151 LNIAQ
+151 
-156 PVFLGKLVEYYS
+156 FLGKLVEFYS
-168 PDQKTVKPTE
+168 PGNTMKPQE
-178 AYLYAGAV
+178 AYMYAAAV
-186 VICSA
+186 VACSA

-232 ETTIGQVVN
+232 ETTVGQVVN

-272 FMWLEI
+272 FMWVEI
-278 NWAAI
+278 SWAAV

-340 ADLVAKARKQE
+340 ADLVAKARKRE

-377 FFSIL
+377 FCSIL
-382 AFVLENNVISAKQ
+382 AYVLAYNVISAKQ

-453 SKKGKEESLAKDIPP
+453 TKPKERRKAEAEDKVKAQYTETKQSTETAEPTKEE
-468 SPVKADMEKKKEAD
+468 
-482 SKQSLE
+482 
-488 TPPETKK
+488 
-495 AHEAKG
+495 EAKG
-501 NGNLEAP
+501 NGNATLAP
-508 LESGEEDNEELATRV
+508 LEAGEEDEQELAARV
-523 EEDARGVRLKHA
+523 EDDARGVRLKHA
-535 TAKWIVSHAENTLT
+535 TAKWIHTHPENTLT
-549 DMSLT
+549 DLSLT
-554 IKPGKL
+554 IKPGKI

-570 KSSLLHVLLRELPLV
+570 KSSLLHVLLRELPLL
-585 SGSVHIGGTV
+585 SGTVHVGGNV

-624 NAVVRRCALD
+624 NTVVRRCALD
-634 RDFTLFPH
+634 RDFALFPH
-642 GDKTVVGERGV
+642 GDKTIVGERGV

-694 ESCVVGY
+694 ESCLIGY
-701 LRNTTRVLVTHQLQ
+701 LRNTTRILVTHQLQ
-715 FLKDVDQIIIL
+715 FLRDVDQIIIL
-726 KNGAIAAAGD
+726 KNGAIAAAGNFD
-736 FETLSASGLD
+736 TLSASGLD
-746 FATLLARDEQEDEK
+746 FATLLARDQEEEK
-760 PVAEEKSNMDLDESV
+760 PTPDPNTTDPDTDSV

-802 EGGREEAEMRSAGA
+802 AGEAEARSAGA
-816 VSSAVYGAYLRASGH
+816 VGGRVYAAYLRAAGH
-831 PLLVTLMALVAV
+831 TALVLLMLMVAT
-843 LAQLLGSGSDW
+843 LAQLLGSASDW
-854 WTSYWVNQEERHPR
+854 WTSYWVNLEESHPVQ
-868 TLLQNLDTNDT
+868 TVAALQNTNMNST
-879 NAMDV
+879 IALQAANNISERLVQNAYYE
-884 SSNFT
+884 S
-889 NALVDNAHFDSGL
+889 AGL
-902 TRYDCIYIYTSMV
+902 SRYDCIYIYTGMV
-915 VALVVISLL
+915 IALVVVSLL
-924 RSFIFFSMAMRAS
+924 RSFMFFTMAMRAS
-937 TRLHNNMFASITRAP
+937 TRLHNNMFSAITRAP
-952 MRFFHTNPSGRILNR
+952 MRFFHVNPSGRILNR

-995 IVIVVAI
+995 IVVVVAI
-1002 VNYWLLLPTLAIG
+1002 VNYWLLVPTVAIG
-1015 LVFYGLRIF
+1015 FVFYGLRIF
-1024 YIASSRSIKRLE
+1024 YLSSSRSIKRLE

-1065 LIKEFDNHQDLHSSA
+1065 LIREFDNHQDLHSSA
-1080 WYMFIASS
+1080 WYLFIASS

-1098 CVIYI
+1098 CVVYI
-1103 AVVTLSF
+1103 AMVTMSF
-1110 LVFGNEEYGGNVG
+1110 LVFGQSEYGGNVG

-1159 SSIEPEP
+1159 SNIESEP
-1166 PLESPPNKKPPPSW
+1166 PLQSEPEKKPPPSW
-1180 PSAGRV
+1180 PEAGRIEFKHV
-1186 QFRRVRLYYAPGE
+1186 FLYYAPSD
-1199 PPVLRDLTLEVQPR
+1199 PAVLNDLSFVVQPK

-1250 SELGLHELRSQISI
+1250 SQLGLHELRSQLSI

-1303 VMELPAGLNSRMSEG
+1303 VTELPAGLSSRMSEG

-1359 IQTTIRNKFAD
+1359 IQSTIRSKFAE

-1394 GQMVEFDHPH
+1394 GRMVEFDHPH
-1404 ILLQKPDGVLRGM
+1404 MLLQNADGILRGM
-1417 VEQTGRSMAEIL
+1417 VDQTGRGMAETL
-1429 AKVAS
+1429 SRVAK
-1434 QAYNKKYPQATEA
+1434 QAYESKMGQLPASTSD
-1447 TE
+1447 

>member
-1 MESPLKKGRPPHP
+1 MESNKKKGRPPHP
-14 RARANPLSAITFA
+14 RAKANPFSALTFG
-27 WTLPIFWGG
+27 WTLPMFWSG
-36 LKKEMD
+36 LRKEL
-42 ENDLYEPLEE
+42 EESDLYQPLEE

-68 EVASAGGKRTPS
+68 EVARAEGKRTPS
-80 LLRVILKAY
+80 LLRVLLRAY

-97 FVLLFME
+97 FVLFFME
-104 CGIRIQQPRMLGF
+104 CGIRIQQPRMLGL
-117 FIAYFGQESQLFMHN
+117 FIGYFGQDDQVLMHT
-132 RLLELHNRV
+132 RLSDLKDKV
-141 VRAQDNTTLN
+141 MRARSNMTEPI
-151 LNIAQ
+151 IAQ

-168 PDQKTVKPTE
+168 PDQKTMKPQE
-178 AYLYAGAV
+178 AYMYAGAV
-186 VICSA
+186 VLCSA

-251 VAIIFL
+251 VAVIFL
-257 HYLWIGPLATVIITY
+257 HYLWIGPLATVIVTY

-278 NWAAI
+278 SWAAV

-306 RLKTALRTDER
+306 RLKTAIRTDER

-377 FFSIL
+377 LVSIL

-421 AEATISIKRLQN
+421 AEATISIQRLQN

-453 SKKGKEESLAKDIPP
+453 TKPKLKEVKEEQRPSMESKEDLETKDSKTVLDEP
-468 SPVKADMEKKKEAD
+468 EKKVA
-482 SKQSLE
+482 
-488 TPPETKK
+488 
-495 AHEAKG
+495 EAKG
-501 NGNLEAP
+501 NGKGGP
-508 LESGEEDNEELATRV
+508 TMESAEEDDEELATRV
-523 EEDARGVRLKHA
+523 EQDSRGIRLKYA
-535 TAKWIVSHAENTLT
+535 TAKWITSHTENTLT
-549 DMSLT
+549 DLSLT
-554 IKPGKL
+554 VKPGKL

-570 KSSLLHVLLRELPLV
+570 KSSLLHVLLKELPLH
-585 SGSVHIGGTV
+585 SGSVHVGGTI

-609 RQNILFGQPMDRPRY
+609 RQNILFGQAMDRPRY

-634 RDFTLFPH
+634 RDFTLLPH

-701 LRNTTRVLVTHQLQ
+701 LKNTTRVLVTHQLQ
-715 FLKDVDQIIIL
+715 FLRDVDQIIIL
-726 KNGAIAAAGD
+726 KNGSIAAAGD
-736 FETLSASGLD
+736 FETLSASGMD
-746 FATLLARDEQEDEK
+746 FATLLARGEEEER
-760 PVAEEKSNMDLDESV
+760 PAPEEKSIVEPEESV

-816 VSSAVYGAYLRASGH
+816 VSGAVYGAYLGASGH
-831 PLLVTLMALVAV
+831 PLMVTLMVLVAV

-854 WTSYWVNQEERHPR
+854 WTSFWVNQEEDHPKSVLR
-868 TLLQNLDTNDT
+868 TLDSSNTSGPLQY
-879 NAMDV
+879 

-889 NALVDNAHFDSGL
+889 QALLENAHFSSGL
-902 TRYDCIYIYTSMV
+902 TRYDCIYIYTGMV
-915 VALVVISLL
+915 VSLVVISLL
-924 RSFIFFSMAMRAS
+924 RSFMFFSMAMRAS
-937 TRLHNNMFASITRAP
+937 TRLHNNMFSSITRAP

-975 DEVLPSALLDVLQ
+975 DEVLPAALLDVLQ

-995 IVIVVAI
+995 IVVVVAV
-1002 VNYWLLLPTLAIG
+1002 VNFWLLVPTLFIG
-1015 LVFYGLRIF
+1015 LIFYGLRIF
-1024 YIASSRSIKRLE
+1024 YLSSSRSIKRLE

-1065 LIKEFDNHQDLHSSA
+1065 LIREFDNHQDLHSSA
-1080 WYMFIASS
+1080 WYLFIASS

-1110 LVFGNEEYGGNVG
+1110 LVFGQEEYGGKVG

-1159 SSIEPEP
+1159 SNIESEP
-1166 PLESPPNKKPPPSW
+1166 PLESEPSKKPPPSW
-1180 PSAGRV
+1180 PDAGRLEFKHV
-1186 QFRRVRLYYAPGE
+1186 YLYYTPGE
-1199 PPVLRDLTLEVQPR
+1199 PPVLKDLNLLVLPK

-1236 ATIEGEII
+1236 AKIEGEII

-1250 SELGLHELRSQISI
+1250 SQLGLHELRSQISI

-1303 VMELPAGLNSRMSEG
+1303 VNELPAGLSSRMSEG

-1359 IQTTIRNKFAD
+1359 IQATIRNKFAD

-1394 GQMVEFDHPH
+1394 GSMVEFDHPH
-1404 ILLQKPDGVLRGM
+1404 KLLQQTGGVLRGM
-1417 VEQTGRSMAEIL
+1417 AEQTGRATYDGL
-1429 AKVAS
+1429 AR
-1434 QAYNKKYPQATEA
+1434 QAKMVSDIYNM
-1447 TE
+1447 

>member
-1 MESPLKKGRPPHP
+1 MFLFCS
-14 RARANPLSAITFA
+14 T
-27 WTLPIFWGG
+27 
-36 LKKEMD
+36 
-42 ENDLYEPLEE
+42 
-52 HASGPLG
+52 
-59 DKFARLWEE
+59 RL
-68 EVASAGGKRTPS
+68 
-80 LLRVILKAY
+80 
-89 AARCMLYG
+89 
-97 FVLLFME
+97 
-104 CGIRIQQPRMLGF
+104 
-117 FIAYFGQESQLFMHN
+117 
-132 RLLELHNRV
+132 
-141 VRAQDNTTLN
+141 
-151 LNIAQ
+151 AQ
-156 PVFLGKLVEYYS
+156 PVFLGKLVQFYS
-168 PDQKTVKPTE
+168 PENKNMDFTE

-186 VICSA
+186 VLCSA

-232 ETTIGQVVN
+232 ETTVGQVVN

-272 FMWLEI
+272 LMWLEI
-278 NWAAI
+278 SWAAV

-288 MLAFIPLQAY
+288 MLLFIPLQAY

-377 FFSIL
+377 FCSIL
-382 AFVLENNVISAKQ
+382 AYVLVNNVISAKQ
-395 VFVVTSFYNIL
+395 VFVITSFYNIL

-413 FPQGIAQV
+413 FPQGIAQI
-421 AEATISIKRLQN
+421 AEATISIKRLQS

-453 SKKGKEESLAKDIPP
+453 TKPKDKKDLEEAAKEDETPRETPKASETSETLLA
-468 SPVKADMEKKKEAD
+468 ET
-482 SKQSLE
+482 SKQD
-488 TPPETKK
+488 
-495 AHEAKG
+495 EAKG
-501 NGNLEAP
+501 NGNATLAP
-508 LESGEEDNEELATRV
+508 LESGEEDDQELSTRV
-523 EEDARGVRLKHA
+523 EEDSRGVRLKHA
-535 TAKWIVSHAENTLT
+535 TAKWIVSHTENTLT
-549 DMSLT
+549 DLSLT

-570 KSSLLHVLLRELPLV
+570 KSSLLHVLLRELPLQ

-609 RQNILFGQPMDRPRY
+609 RQNILFGQAMDRPRY
-624 NAVVRRCALD
+624 NTVVRRCALD
-634 RDFTLFPH
+634 RDFALLPH

-701 LRNTTRVLVTHQLQ
+701 LRNSTRILVTHQLQ
-715 FLKDVDQIIIL
+715 FLRDVDQIIIL
-726 KNGAIAAAGD
+726 KNGTIAAAGNFD
-736 FETLSASGLD
+736 TLSASGLD
-746 FATLLARDEQEDEK
+746 FASLLAREEEEENKPAPEQTPTIETE
-760 PVAEEKSNMDLDESV
+760 ESV

-802 EGGREEAEMRSAGA
+802 EGGREEAELRSAGA
-816 VSSAVYGAYLRASGH
+816 VSGKVYGAYLGASGH
-831 PLLVTLMALVAV
+831 PLLVFLMAFVAV

-854 WTSYWVNQEERHPR
+854 WTSFWVNNEEAYS
-868 TLLQNLDTNDT
+868 TK
-879 NAMDV
+879 
-884 SSNFT
+884 
-889 NALVDNAHFDSGL
+889 LVDSLVLARNITGPIEREALIREGLVEDVQYQPGGL
-902 TRYDCIYIYTSMV
+902 TRYDCIYIYTGMV
-915 VALVVISLL
+915 VALVIISLL
-924 RSFIFFSMAMRAS
+924 RSFMFFSMAMRAS
-937 TRLHNNMFASITRAP
+937 TRLHNNMFGAITRAP
-952 MRFFHTNPSGRILNR
+952 MRFFHVNPSGRILNR

-995 IVIVVAI
+995 IVVVVAV

-1015 LVFYGLRIF
+1015 VVFYGLRIF
-1024 YIASSRSIKRLE
+1024 YLASSRSIKRLE

-1065 LIKEFDNHQDLHSSA
+1065 LIREFDNHQDLHSSA
-1080 WYMFIASS
+1080 WYLFIASS

-1098 CVIYI
+1098 CVVYI

-1110 LVFGNEEYGGNVG
+1110 LVFGQTEHGGNVG

-1159 SSIEPEP
+1159 SNIEPEP
-1166 PLESPPNKKPPPSW
+1166 PLTSEPDKKPPPSW

-1186 QFRRVRLYYAPGE
+1186 EFKHVFLYYAPGE
-1199 PPVLRDLTLEVQPR
+1199 PPVLKDLCFEILPK

-1236 ATIEGEII
+1236 TTIEGEII

-1250 SELGLHELRSQISI
+1250 ASMGLHELRSQVSI

-1271 FSGTMR
+1271 FSGSMR

-1303 VMELPAGLNSRMSEG
+1303 VMELPAGLSSRISEG

-1404 ILLQKPDGVLRGM
+1404 NLLQKEGGVLRAM
-1417 VEQTGRSMAEIL
+1417 VEQTGRSMADSL
-1429 AKVAS
+1429 ARVAQ
-1434 QAYNKKYPQATEA
+1434 QAYEKKYAPQEPQAHGSSQ
-1447 TE
+1447 

>member
-1 MESPLKKGRPPHP
+1 MESFKRKSRPPHP
-14 RARANPLSAITFA
+14 RAKANPLSALTFT
-27 WTLPIFWGG
+27 WTLPMFWSGIT
-36 LKKEMD
+36 KEM
-42 ENDLYEPLEE
+42 EEHDLYQPLDE
-52 HASGPLG
+52 HSSGPLG

-68 EVASAGGKRTPS
+68 EVARAGGKRKPS
-80 LLRVILKAY
+80 LLRVIMRAY

-97 FVLLFME
+97 FVLLVME
-104 CGIRIQQPRMLGF
+104 CGIR
-117 FIAYFGQESQLFMHN
+117 
-132 RLLELHNRV
+132 
-141 VRAQDNTTLN
+141 
-151 LNIAQ
+151 IAQ

-168 PDQKTVKPTE
+168 TGHDMSREE
-178 AYLYAGAV
+178 AYLYAGGV
-186 VICSA
+186 VLCSA

-232 ETTIGQVVN
+232 ETTVGQVVN

-257 HYLWIGPLATVIITY
+257 HYLWIGPLATVVVTY
-272 FMWLEI
+272 LMWLEI
-278 NWAAI
+278 SWAA
-283 VGVGF
+283 VFGVGF

-340 ADLVAKARKQE
+340 ADLVAKARKHE

-377 FFSIL
+377 FCSIL
-382 AFVLENNVISAKQ
+382 AYVLFENVITAKQ

-421 AEATISIKRLQN
+421 AEAIISIKRLQN

-442 PVPGLAEIQTS
+442 PVPGLGDIQTS
-453 SKKGKEESLAKDIPP
+453 AKPKEETKETLLQEKGTVVGLEPDIEESKTLVLPP
-468 SPVKADMEKKKEAD
+468 SKEYA
-482 SKQSLE
+482 E
-488 TPPETKK
+488 E
-495 AHEAKG
+495 
-501 NGNLEAP
+501 NGRAGIAP
-508 LESGEEDNEELATRV
+508 IESGEDDEQELLVQV
-523 EEDARGVRLKHA
+523 EQDARGVRLKNA
-535 TAKWIVSHAENTLT
+535 TAKWIISHSENTLT
-549 DMSLT
+549 DLSLT

-570 KSSLLHVLLRELPLV
+570 KSSLLHVLLRELPLT
-585 SGSVHIGGTV
+585 SGSLHIGGTV

-634 RDFTLFPH
+634 RDFSLFPH
-642 GDKTVVGERGV
+642 GDKTIVGERGV

-662 ISLARA
+662 ISLARS

-701 LRNTTRVLVTHQLQ
+701 LRNTTRILVTHQLQ
-715 FLKDVDQIIIL
+715 FLRDVDQIIIL
-726 KNGAIAAAGD
+726 KNGSIAAAGD
-736 FETLSASGLD
+736 FDTLSASGLD
-746 FATLLARDEQEDEK
+746 FATLLARDEQEEEK
-760 PVAEEKSNMDLDESV
+760 PDPNVIVDDDTSHFS
-775 LQGSFRKRQMSI
+775 QSSFRKRQMSI
-787 HSVSSVDNLTATAPP
+787 HSVSSVDNLTATSPP
-802 EGGREEAEMRSAGA
+802 EGTREEAEMKSAGA
-816 VSSAVYGAYLRASGH
+816 VSGRVYAAYLMASGN
-831 PLLVTLMALVAV
+831 PLLVTLMVLIAV

-854 WTSYWVNQEERHPR
+854 WTSFWVNLEEDHPL
-868 TLLQNLDTNDT
+868 TSNHTNSLLE
-879 NAMDV
+879 DV
-884 SSNFT
+884 NFSN
-889 NALVDNAHFDSGL
+889 VGL
-902 TRYDCIYIYTSMV
+902 TRYDCIYIYTGMV
-915 VALVVISLL
+915 IALVVISLL
-924 RSFIFFSMAMRAS
+924 RSFLFFSMAMRAS
-937 TRLHNNMFASITRAP
+937 TRLHNKMFSSITRAP
-952 MRFFHTNPSGRILNR
+952 MRFFHLNPSGRILNR

-995 IVIVVAI
+995 IVVVVAV
-1002 VNYWLLLPTLAIG
+1002 VNYWLLVPTVAIG
-1015 LVFYGLRIF
+1015 FIFYGLRIF
-1024 YIASSRSIKRLE
+1024 YLSSSRSIKRLE

-1065 LIKEFDNHQDLHSSA
+1065 LIREFDNHQDLHSSA
-1080 WYMFIASS
+1080 WYLFIASS

-1103 AVVTLSF
+1103 AMVTLSF
-1110 LVFGNEEYGGNVG
+1110 LVFGQEEHGGNVG

-1150 TSVERIQEY
+1150 TSVERIEEY
-1159 SSIEPEP
+1159 SNIESEP
-1166 PLESPPNKKPPPSW
+1166 PLESDGDLKPPPSW
-1180 PSAGRV
+1180 PESGAI
-1186 QFRRVRLYYAPGE
+1186 QFRHVFLYYAPGE
-1199 PPVLRDLTLEVQPR
+1199 PPILKDLNINIKPK

-1236 ATIEGEII
+1236 AYIEGDII

-1250 SELGLHELRSQISI
+1250 STMGLHELRSQVSI

-1303 VMELPAGLNSRMSEG
+1303 VMELPAGLSSRMSEG

-1359 IQTTIRNKFAD
+1359 IQITIRNKFAE

-1404 ILLQKPDGVLRGM
+1404 VLLQKPDGVLKGM
-1417 VEQTGRSMAEIL
+1417 VEQTGRSMADTL
-1429 AKVAS
+1429 TRVAQQS
-1434 QAYNKKYPQATEA
+1434 FEKAQQEKLGASA
-1447 TE
+1447 

>member
-1 MESPLKKGRPPHP
+1 METLDKKGRPAHP
-14 RARANPLSAITFA
+14 RAKANPLSSLTFA
-27 WTLPIFWGG
+27 WTLPIFWSGI
-36 LKKEMD
+36 KREM
-42 ENDLYEPLEE
+42 EEHDLYEPLAE
-52 HASGPLG
+52 HSSGPLG
-59 DKFARLWEE
+59 DKFARLWDE
-68 EVASAGGKRTPS
+68 EVQRAGGKRKPS
-80 LLRVILKAY
+80 LLRVILRAY

-97 FVLLFME
+97 FVLLIME
-104 CGIRIQQPRMLGF
+104 CGIR
-117 FIAYFGQESQLFMHN
+117 
-132 RLLELHNRV
+132 
-141 VRAQDNTTLN
+141 
-151 LNIAQ
+151 IAQ

-168 PDQKTVKPTE
+168 PGHSMKKED
-178 AYLYAGAV
+178 AYIYAGAV
-186 VICSA
+186 VLCSA

-232 ETTIGQVVN
+232 ETTVGQVVN

-272 FMWLEI
+272 FMWVEI
-278 NWAAI
+278 SWAAV

-340 ADLVAKARKQE
+340 ADLVAKARQRE

-377 FFSIL
+377 FCSIL
-382 AFVLENNVISAKQ
+382 AYVLTYNVITAKQ

-453 SKKGKEESLAKDIPP
+453 TKPKGSPRKSADVIKEDKEESTEAKDGAA
-468 SPVKADMEKKKEAD
+468 SPVPTKE
-482 SKQSLE
+482 E
-488 TPPETKK
+488 
-495 AHEAKG
+495 EARG
-501 NGNLEAP
+501 NGNATLAP
-508 LESGEEDNEELATRV
+508 LESGEEEDHELAARV
-523 EEDARGVRLKHA
+523 EQDARGVRLKHA
-535 TAKWIVSHAENTLT
+535 TAKWIVAHPENTLT
-549 DMSLT
+549 DLSLT
-554 IKPGKL
+554 IKPGKI

-570 KSSLLHVLLRELPLV
+570 KSSLLHVLLRELPLI
-585 SGSVHIGGTV
+585 SGSVHVGGNV

-609 RQNILFGQPMDRPRY
+609 RQNILFGQAMDRPRY
-624 NAVVRRCALD
+624 NTVVRRCALD
-634 RDFTLFPH
+634 RDFALFPH
-642 GDKTVVGERGV
+642 GDKTIVGERGV

-694 ESCVVGY
+694 ESCLIGY
-701 LRNTTRVLVTHQLQ
+701 LRNTTRILVTHQLQ
-715 FLKDVDQIIIL
+715 FLRDVDQIIIL
-726 KNGAIAAAGD
+726 KNGAIAAAGNFD
-736 FETLSASGLD
+736 TLSASGLD
-746 FATLLARDEQEDEK
+746 FATLLARDPEEEK
-760 PVAEEKSNMDLDESV
+760 PAAEPSAAEPDTESV

-802 EGGREEAEMRSAGA
+802 AGEAETRTSGA
-816 VSSAVYGAYLRASGH
+816 VGCKVYAAYLRAAGNACLVLLM
-831 PLLVTLMALVAV
+831 LLVAT
-843 LAQLLGSGSDW
+843 LAQLLGSASDW
-854 WTSYWVNQEERHPR
+854 WTSYWVILEEAHPVNHKSD
-868 TLLQNLDTNDT
+868 LQRSETGGAVALQALN
-879 NAMDV
+879 
-884 SSNFT
+884 NFT
-889 NALVDNAHFDSGL
+889 DNMVKNTYFESVGL
-902 TRYDCIYIYTSMV
+902 HRYDCIYIYTAMV
-915 VALVVISLL
+915 IALVVVSLL
-924 RSFIFFSMAMRAS
+924 RSFMFFTMAMRAS
-937 TRLHNNMFASITRAP
+937 TRLHNNMFSSITRAP

-995 IVIVVAI
+995 IVVVVAV
-1002 VNYWLLLPTLAIG
+1002 VNYWLLVPTLAIG
-1015 LVFYGLRIF
+1015 FVFYGLRIF
-1024 YIASSRSIKRLE
+1024 YISSSRSIKRLE

-1065 LIKEFDNHQDLHSSA
+1065 LIREFDNHQDLHSSA
-1080 WYMFIASS
+1080 WYLFIASS

-1098 CVIYI
+1098 CVLYI
-1103 AVVTLSF
+1103 AMVTLSF
-1110 LVFGNEEYGGNVG
+1110 LVFGQSEYGGNVG

-1159 SSIEPEP
+1159 SNIESEP
-1166 PLESPPNKKPPPSW
+1166 PLQSAPDKKPPPSW
-1180 PSAGRV
+1180 PEEGRIE
-1186 QFRRVRLYYAPGE
+1186 FRHVSLYYSPSD
-1199 PPVLRDLTLEVQPR
+1199 PPVLNDLSFVVQPK
-1213 EKVGIVGRTGA
+1213 EKIGIVGRTGA

-1236 ATIEGEII
+1236 ATLEGEII

-1250 SELGLHELRSQISI
+1250 SKLGLHELRSQLSI

-1303 VMELPAGLNSRMSEG
+1303 VTELPAGLSSRMSEG

-1359 IQTTIRNKFAD
+1359 IQTTIRSKFAE

-1394 GQMVEFDHPH
+1394 GRMVEYDHPH
-1404 ILLQKPDGVLRGM
+1404 NLLQNADGVLRGM
-1417 VEQTGRSMAEIL
+1417 VDQTGRAMAETL
-1429 AKVAS
+1429 CKVAK
-1434 QAYNKKYPQATEA
+1434 QAYEVKMGQPQAGTSN
-1447 TE
+1447 

>member
-1 MESPLKKGRPPHP
+1 M
-14 RARANPLSAITFA
+14 
-27 WTLPIFWGG
+27 FWSGI
-36 LKKEMD
+36 KKELD
-42 ENDLYEPLEE
+42 EQDLYEPLAE
-52 HASGPLG
+52 HSSGPLG

-68 EVASAGGKRTPS
+68 EVARAKGKRKPS
-80 LLRVILKAY
+80 LLRVIVRAY

-97 FVLLFME
+97 FVLLVME
-104 CGIRIQQPRMLGF
+104 CGIRIG
-117 FIAYFGQESQLFMHN
+117 
-132 RLLELHNRV
+132 
-141 VRAQDNTTLN
+141 
-151 LNIAQ
+151 Q
-156 PVFLGKLVEYYS
+156 PVFLGKLVEFYS
-168 PDQKTVKPTE
+168 PNSSMKQED
-178 AYLYAGAV
+178 AYMYAAGV
-186 VICSA
+186 VLCSA
-191 LNVFVVH
+191 LNVFIVH

-232 ETTIGQVVN
+232 ETTVGQVVN

-257 HYLWIGPLATVIITY
+257 HYLWIGPLATVIITCL
-272 FMWLEI
+272 MWLEI
-278 NWAAI
+278 GWAAV

-298 LGKRTSVL
+298 LGKRTSIL

-377 FFSIL
+377 FCSIL
-382 AFVLENNVISAKQ
+382 AYVLVNNVITAKQ

-453 SKKGKEESLAKDIPP
+453 TKPKVPKKGLLEKEQEVAKEEPKFSDVSIAENTNAAKEEEP
-468 SPVKADMEKKKEAD
+468 ML
-482 SKQSLE
+482 Q
-488 TPPETKK
+488 
-495 AHEAKG
+495 G
-501 NGNLEAP
+501 NGNPNVNLAP
-508 LESGEEDNEELATRV
+508 LESGEEDDQELAAKV

-535 TAKWIVSHAENTLT
+535 TAKWIMSHHENTLT
-549 DMSLT
+549 DLSLT

-560 IAVIGPVGAG
+560 IAIIGPVGAG
-570 KSSLLHVLLRELPLV
+570 KSSLLHVLLRELPLL

-609 RQNILFGQPMDRPRY
+609 RQNILFGQAMDRPRY

-634 RDFTLFPH
+634 RDFTLFPQ
-642 GDKTVVGERGV
+642 GDKTIVGERGV

-694 ESCVVGY
+694 ESCLVGY
-701 LRNTTRVLVTHQLQ
+701 LRNTTRILVTHQLQ
-715 FLKDVDQIIIL
+715 FLRDVDQIIIL
-726 KNGAIAAAGD
+726 KNGTIAAAGNFD
-736 FETLSASGLD
+736 TLSASGLD
-746 FATLLARDEQEDEK
+746 FAKLLAREEEEEK
-760 PVAEEKSNMDLDESV
+760 PVPDPNASADVDSESI
-775 LQGSFRKRQMSI
+775 LHGSFRKRQMSI

-802 EGGREEAEMRSAGA
+802 ESDRIEAESRTAGA
-816 VSSAVYGAYLRASGH
+816 VGGRVYAAYLRAAGH
-831 PLLVTLMALVAV
+831 PIFVLFMFLVAT
-843 LAQLLGSGSDW
+843 LAQLLGSASDW
-854 WTSYWVNQEERHPR
+854 WTSYWVNLEEDNPSTRMS
-868 TLLQNLDTNDT
+868 
-879 NAMDV
+879 AMSV
-884 SSNFT
+884 ERRLNSSNINPEELARNYT
-889 NALVDNAHFDSGL
+889 NSLSDNTVFESVGL
-902 TRYDCIYIYTSMV
+902 TRYDCIYIYSGMV
-915 VALVVISLL
+915 IALVAISLL
-924 RSFIFFSMAMRAS
+924 RSFMFFSMAMRAS
-937 TRLHNNMFASITRAP
+937 TRLHNNMFSSITRAP
-952 MRFFHTNPSGRILNR
+952 MRFFHVNPSGRILNR

-995 IVIVVAI
+995 IVVVVAT
-1002 VNYWLLLPTLAIG
+1002 VNYFLLVPTLAIAV
-1015 LVFYGLRIF
+1015 VFYGLRIF
-1024 YIASSRSIKRLE
+1024 YLSSSRSIKRLE

-1065 LIKEFDNHQDLHSSA
+1065 LIREFDNHQDLHSSA
-1080 WYMFIASS
+1080 WYLFIASS

-1098 CVIYI
+1098 CVVYI
-1103 AVVTLSF
+1103 GVVTMSF
-1110 LVFGNEEYGGNVG
+1110 LVLGQIEHGGNVG

-1150 TSVERIQEY
+1150 TSVERIEEY
-1159 SSIEPEP
+1159 SNIESEP
-1166 PLESPPNKKPPPSW
+1166 PLQSEPSKRPPPSW
-1180 PSAGRV
+1180 PEAGRLEFKHV
-1186 QFRRVRLYYAPGE
+1186 FLFYTPNE
-1199 PPVLRDLTLEVQPR
+1199 PPVLNDLSFVVQPK

-1236 ATIEGEII
+1236 ATIEGDII

-1250 SELGLHELRSQISI
+1250 SQLGLHELRSQISI

-1292 RALEEVELKEA
+1292 RAIEEVELKEA
-1303 VMELPAGLNSRMSEG
+1303 VQELPAGLSSRMSEG
-1318 GGNFSVGQRQLVC
+1318 GSNFSVGQRQLVC

-1359 IQTTIRNKFAD
+1359 IQTTIRNKFAE

-1394 GQMVEFDHPH
+1394 GRMVEFDHPH
-1404 ILLQKPDGVLRGM
+1404 ILLQNPEGVLRGM
-1417 VEQTGRSMAEIL
+1417 VDQTGRATVDSL
-1429 AKVAS
+1429 TRVAQ
-1434 QAYNKKYPQATEA
+1434 QAYKQKQVQTEA
-1447 TE
+1447 SGAE

>member
-1 MESPLKKGRPPHP
+1 MESTKKKGKPPHP
-14 RARANPLSAITFA
+14 RAKANPFSALTFA
-27 WTLPIFWGG
+27 WTLPIFWSG
-36 LKKEMD
+36 LKKEL
-42 ENDLYEPLEE
+42 EECDLYEPLDE

-68 EVASAGGKRTPS
+68 EVARAQGKRTPS

-97 FVLLFME
+97 FVLCFME
-104 CGIRIQQPRMLGF
+104 CGIRI
-117 FIAYFGQESQLFMHN
+117 
-132 RLLELHNRV
+132 
-141 VRAQDNTTLN
+141 
-151 LNIAQ
+151 AQ
-156 PVFLGKLVEYYS
+156 PIFLGWLVEYYS

-186 VICSA
+186 VLCSA

-232 ETTIGQVVN
+232 ETTVGQVVN

-251 VAIIFL
+251 VAVIFV
-257 HYLWIGPLATVIITY
+257 HYLWIGPLATVIIT
-272 FMWLEI
+272 FLMWCEI
-278 NWAAI
+278 NWAAV

-377 FFSIL
+377 FCSIL
-382 AFVLENNVISAKQ
+382 AYVLENNVISAKQ

-421 AEATISIKRLQN
+421 AEASISIKRLQS

-442 PVPGLAEIQTS
+442 PVPGLAEIITS
-453 SKKGKEESLAKDIPP
+453 AKRKGKDSK
-468 SPVKADMEKKKEAD
+468 EKKTDVAPLIKD
-482 SKQSLE
+482 V
-488 TPPETKK
+488 PETKESLVAQDLGPLVK
-495 AHEAKG
+495 KDDAKLSDKS
-501 NGNLEAP
+501 NAP
-508 LESGEEDNEELATRV
+508 LESGEEDDEELATRV

-535 TAKWIVSHAENTLT
+535 NAKWIVSHAENTLT
-549 DMSLT
+549 DLSLT
-554 IKPGKL
+554 VKPGKL

-570 KSSLLHVLLRELPLV
+570 KSSLLHVLLKELPLQ
-585 SGSVHIGGTV
+585 SGSVHIGGTI

-609 RQNILFGQPMDRPRY
+609 RQNILFGQAMDRPRY

-634 RDFTLFPH
+634 RDFSLLPH

-715 FLKDVDQIIIL
+715 FLRDVDQIIIL
-726 KNGAIAAAGD
+726 KNGSIAAAGD

-746 FATLLARDEQEDEK
+746 FATLLARDEQEDDK
-760 PVAEEKSNMDLDESV
+760 PNADDKTNTDNEDSV

-802 EGGREEAEMRSAGA
+802 EGAREEAEMRSAGA
-816 VSSAVYGAYLRASGH
+816 VSGRVYGAYLRASGH
-831 PLLVTLMALVAV
+831 PLLVALMVLVAV
-843 LAQLLGSGSDW
+843 LAQLLGSASDW
-854 WTSYWVNQEERHPR
+854 WTSFWVNQEEDHPR
-868 TLLQNLDTNDT
+868 SVIENLDSQNVTNPLQF
-879 NAMDV
+879 

-889 NALVDNAHFDSGL
+889 RSLPENAYFKSGL
-902 TRYDCIYIYTSMV
+902 TRYQCIYIYTIMV
-915 VALVVISLL
+915 VALVVVSLL
-924 RSFIFFSMAMRAS
+924 RSFMFFSMAMRAS
-937 TRLHNNMFASITRAP
+937 TRLHNNMFSSITRAP

-995 IVIVVAI
+995 IVVVVAV
-1002 VNYWLLLPTLAIG
+1002 VNYWLLVPTVAIG

-1065 LIKEFDNHQDLHSSA
+1065 LIREFDNHQDLHSSA
-1080 WYMFIASS
+1080 WYLFIASS

-1098 CVIYI
+1098 CVVYI

-1110 LVFGNEEYGGNVG
+1110 LVFGQEEYGGNVG

-1159 SSIEPEP
+1159 SHIKSEP
-1166 PLESPPNKKPPPSW
+1166 PLESEPSKKPPPSW
-1180 PSAGRV
+1180 PDMGRLSFNHV
-1186 QFRRVRLYYAPGE
+1186 YLYYSPEE
-1199 PPVLRDLTLEVQPR
+1199 PPVLKDLTLEILPK

-1250 SELGLHELRSQISI
+1250 STLGLHELRSQISI

-1303 VMELPAGLNSRMSEG
+1303 VTELPAGLSSRMSEG

-1404 ILLQKPDGVLRGM
+1404 MLLQKEGGVLRGM
-1417 VEQTGRSMAEIL
+1417 VDQTGRAMAETL
-1429 AKVAS
+1429 ARVAL
-1434 QAYNKKYPQATEA
+1434 QAYKKKNSLEQEA

>member
-1 MESPLKKGRPPHP
+1 MESPKKRGRPPHP
-14 RARANPLSAITFA
+14 RATTNPLSALTFA

-36 LKKEMD
+36 LKKEME

-59 DKFARLWEE
+59 DKFARLWDE
-68 EVASAGGKRTPS
+68 EVASAEGKRTPS

-97 FVLLFME
+97 FVLFFME
-104 CGIRIQQPRMLGF
+104 CGIR
-117 FIAYFGQESQLFMHN
+117 
-132 RLLELHNRV
+132 
-141 VRAQDNTTLN
+141 
-151 LNIAQ
+151 IAQ

-168 PDQKTVKPTE
+168 PEQKTMKPKE
-178 AYLYAGAV
+178 AYLYAGGV

-232 ETTIGQVVN
+232 ETTVGQVVN

-257 HYLWIGPLATVIITY
+257 HYLWIGPLATIIITY

-351 IKQIRATSYIR
+351 IKQIKATSYIR

-382 AFVLENNVISAKQ
+382 AFVLENSVISAKQ

-453 SKKGKEESLAKDIPP
+453 AKKGNDEKPVQESAASSVKGDYDKEKHAS
-468 SPVKADMEKKKEAD
+468 

-488 TPPETKK
+488 SPIVTKR
-495 AHEAKG
+495 HESKG

-508 LESGEEDNEELATRV
+508 LESGEEDTEELVTRV

-535 TAKWIVSHAENTLT
+535 TAKWIVSHSENTLT

-585 SGSVHIGGTV
+585 SGSVHVGGTV

-760 PVAEEKSNMDLDESV
+760 PAVEDKSNIDLDESV

-816 VSSAVYGAYLRASGH
+816 VSSKVYGAYLRASGH
-831 PLLVTLMALVAV
+831 PLLVTLMVLVAV

-854 WTSYWVNQEERHPR
+854 WTSYWVNQEEDHPLTAFR
-868 TLLQNLDTNDT
+868 ELESNATGPLQLTSNLTD
-879 NAMDV
+879 
-884 SSNFT
+884 
-889 NALVDNAHFDSGL
+889 ALINNAHFKSGL
-902 TRYDCIYIYTSMV
+902 TRYDCIYIYTCMV
-915 VALVVISLL
+915 VALVVVSLL
-924 RSFIFFSMAMRAS
+924 RSFLFFSMAMRAS
-937 TRLHNNMFASITRAP
+937 TKLHNNMFSSITRAP

-1002 VNYWLLLPTLAIG
+1002 VNFWLLIPTLAIG
-1015 LVFYGLRIF
+1015 FIFYGLRIF

-1059 FGAQEA
+1059 FGAQET
-1065 LIKEFDNHQDLHSSA
+1065 LIKEFDSHQDLHSSA

-1103 AVVTLSF
+1103 AVVTMSF
-1110 LVFGNEEYGGNVG
+1110 LVFGQEEYGGNVG

-1150 TSVERIQEY
+1150 TSVERIEEY

-1166 PLESPPNKKPPPSW
+1166 PLESEPSKKPPPSW
-1180 PSAGRV
+1180 PDAGKV
-1186 QFRRVRLYYAPGE
+1186 EFKHVFLYYAQDE
-1199 PPVLRDLTLEVQPR
+1199 PAVLKDLTLEILPR

-1236 ATIEGEII
+1236 ATIEGEIV

-1250 SELGLHELRSQISI
+1250 SSLGLHELRSQVSI

-1303 VMELPAGLNSRMSEG
+1303 VMDLPAGLSSRMSEG

-1404 ILLQKPDGVLRGM
+1404 ILLQKSGGYLRGM
-1417 VEQTGRSMAEIL
+1417 VDQTGRSMAEIL
-1429 AKVAS
+1429 AKVAL
-1434 QAYNKKYPQATEA
+1434 QAYNKKYPQAVEA
-1447 TE
+1447 TD

>member
-1 MESPLKKGRPPHP
+1 
-14 RARANPLSAITFA
+14 
-27 WTLPIFWGG
+27 
-36 LKKEMD
+36 
-42 ENDLYEPLEE
+42 
-52 HASGPLG
+52 
-59 DKFARLWEE
+59 
-68 EVASAGGKRTPS
+68 
-80 LLRVILKAY
+80 
-89 AARCMLYG
+89 MLYG
-97 FVLLFME
+97 FVLLVME
-104 CGIRIQQPRMLGF
+104 CGIR
-117 FIAYFGQESQLFMHN
+117 
-132 RLLELHNRV
+132 
-141 VRAQDNTTLN
+141 
-151 LNIAQ
+151 IAQ
-156 PVFLGKLVEYYS
+156 PVFLGKLVEFYS
-168 PDQKTVKPTE
+168 PGNTMKPQE
-178 AYLYAGAV
+178 AYMYAAAV
-186 VICSA
+186 VACSA

-232 ETTIGQVVN
+232 ETTVGQVVN

-272 FMWLEI
+272 FMWVEI
-278 NWAAI
+278 SWAAV

-340 ADLVAKARKQE
+340 ADLVAKARKRE

-377 FFSIL
+377 FCSIL
-382 AFVLENNVISAKQ
+382 AYVLAYNVISAKQ

-453 SKKGKEESLAKDIPP
+453 TKPKERRKAEAEDKVKAQYTETKQSTETAEPTKEE
-468 SPVKADMEKKKEAD
+468 
-482 SKQSLE
+482 
-488 TPPETKK
+488 
-495 AHEAKG
+495 EAKG
-501 NGNLEAP
+501 NGNATLAP
-508 LESGEEDNEELATRV
+508 LEAGEEDEQELAARV
-523 EEDARGVRLKHA
+523 EDDARGVRLKHA
-535 TAKWIVSHAENTLT
+535 TAKWIHTHPENTLT
-549 DMSLT
+549 DLSLT
-554 IKPGKL
+554 IKPGKI

-570 KSSLLHVLLRELPLV
+570 KSSLLHVLLRELPLL
-585 SGSVHIGGTV
+585 SGTVHVGGNV

-624 NAVVRRCALD
+624 NTVVRRCALD
-634 RDFTLFPH
+634 RDFALFPH
-642 GDKTVVGERGV
+642 GDKTIVGERGV

-694 ESCVVGY
+694 ESCLIGY
-701 LRNTTRVLVTHQLQ
+701 LRNTTRILVTHQLQ
-715 FLKDVDQIIIL
+715 FLRDVDQIIIL
-726 KNGAIAAAGD
+726 KNGAIAAAGNFD
-736 FETLSASGLD
+736 TLSASGLD
-746 FATLLARDEQEDEK
+746 FATLLARDQEEEK
-760 PVAEEKSNMDLDESV
+760 PTPDPNTTDPDTDSV

-802 EGGREEAEMRSAGA
+802 AGEAEARSAGA
-816 VSSAVYGAYLRASGH
+816 VGGRVYAAYLRAAGH
-831 PLLVTLMALVAV
+831 TALVLLMLMVAT
-843 LAQLLGSGSDW
+843 LAQLLGSASDW
-854 WTSYWVNQEERHPR
+854 WTSYWVNLEESHPVQ
-868 TLLQNLDTNDT
+868 TVASLQNTNMNST
-879 NAMDV
+879 IALQAANNISERLVQNAYYE
-884 SSNFT
+884 S
-889 NALVDNAHFDSGL
+889 AGL
-902 TRYDCIYIYTSMV
+902 SRYDCIYIYTGMV
-915 VALVVISLL
+915 IALVVVSLL
-924 RSFIFFSMAMRAS
+924 RSFMFFTMAMRAS
-937 TRLHNNMFASITRAP
+937 TRLHNNMFSAITRAP
-952 MRFFHTNPSGRILNR
+952 MRFFHVNPSGRILNR

-995 IVIVVAI
+995 IVVVVAI
-1002 VNYWLLLPTLAIG
+1002 VNYWLLVPTVAIG
-1015 LVFYGLRIF
+1015 FVFYGLRIF
-1024 YIASSRSIKRLE
+1024 YLSSSRSIKRLE

-1065 LIKEFDNHQDLHSSA
+1065 LIREFDNHQDLHSSA
-1080 WYMFIASS
+1080 WYLFIASS

-1098 CVIYI
+1098 CVVYI
-1103 AVVTLSF
+1103 AMVTMSF
-1110 LVFGNEEYGGNVG
+1110 LVFGQSEYGGNVG

-1159 SSIEPEP
+1159 SNIESEP
-1166 PLESPPNKKPPPSW
+1166 PLQSEPDKKPPPSW
-1180 PSAGRV
+1180 PEAGRIEFKHV
-1186 QFRRVRLYYAPGE
+1186 FLYYAPSD
-1199 PPVLRDLTLEVQPR
+1199 PAVLNDLSFVVQPK

-1250 SELGLHELRSQISI
+1250 SQLGLHELRSQLSI

-1303 VMELPAGLNSRMSEG
+1303 VTELPAGLSSRMSEG

-1359 IQTTIRNKFAD
+1359 IQSTIRSKFAE

-1394 GQMVEFDHPH
+1394 GRMVEFDHPH
-1404 ILLQKPDGVLRGM
+1404 MLLQNADGILRGM
-1417 VEQTGRSMAEIL
+1417 VDQTGRGMAETL
-1429 AKVAS
+1429 SRVAK
-1434 QAYNKKYPQATEA
+1434 QAYESKMGQLPASTSD
-1447 TE
+1447 

>member
-1 MESPLKKGRPPHP
+1 MDSSKKRGRPPHP
-14 RARANPLSAITFA
+14 RAKANPLSALTFA
-27 WTLPIFWGG
+27 WTLPMFWSG
-36 LKKEMD
+36 LKKELE
-42 ENDLYEPLEE
+42 ENELYEPLEE
-52 HASGPLG
+52 HSSGPLG

-68 EVASAGGKRTPS
+68 EVTRASGKQRTPS

-89 AARCMLYG
+89 AGRCMVYG
-97 FVLLFME
+97 AVLFFME
-104 CGIRIQQPRMLGF
+104 CGIRL
-117 FIAYFGQESQLFMHN
+117 
-132 RLLELHNRV
+132 
-141 VRAQDNTTLN
+141 
-151 LNIAQ
+151 AQ
-156 PVFLGKLVEYYS
+156 PVFLGRLVEYYS
-168 PDQKTVKPTE
+168 PGNHGAISSTQ
-178 AYLYAGAV
+178 AYYYAGAV
-186 VICSA
+186 VLCSA
-191 LNVFVVH
+191 LNVFVIH

-232 ETTIGQVVN
+232 ETTVGQVVN

-251 VAIIFL
+251 VAVIFL
-257 HYLWIGPLATVIITY
+257 HYLWIGPLATVVITY
-272 FMWLEI
+272 LMWLEI
-278 NWAAI
+278 SWAAV
-283 VGVGF
+283 VGVAF

-340 ADLVAKARKQE
+340 ADLVAKARKHE

-377 FFSIL
+377 FCSIL
-382 AFVLENNVISAKQ
+382 AYVLVNNVISAKQ
-395 VFVVTSFYNIL
+395 VFVITSFYNIL

-413 FPQGIAQV
+413 FPQGIAQI
-421 AEATISIKRLQN
+421 AEAVISIKRLQS

-453 SKKGKEESLAKDIPP
+453 TIPRKSSKALATTAAAAS
-468 SPVKADMEKKKEAD
+468 SPVTDTTPIVEKIVE
-482 SKQSLE
+482 S
-488 TPPETKK
+488 PEQG
-495 AHEAKG
+495 ASSEAKG
-501 NGNLEAP
+501 NGKASLAP
-508 LESGEEDNEELATRV
+508 LEPGEDDDQAALV
-523 EEDARGVRLKHA
+523 ESDEDARSVKMIHA
-535 TAKWIVSHAENTLT
+535 TAKWIIAHPENTLT
-549 DMSLT
+549 DLSIT

-585 SGSVHIGGTV
+585 SGTVHVGGTV

-609 RQNILFGQPMDRPRY
+609 RQNILFGQAMDRPRY
-624 NAVVRRCALD
+624 NTVVRRCALD
-634 RDFTLFPH
+634 RDFSLFPH
-642 GDKTVVGERGV
+642 GDKTIVGERGV

-701 LRNTTRVLVTHQLQ
+701 LRGTTRILVTHQLQ
-715 FLKDVDQIIIL
+715 FLRDVDHIIIL
-726 KNGAIAAAGD
+726 KNGTIAAAGD

-746 FATLLARDEQEDEK
+746 FATLLARDEEDEER
-760 PVAEEKSNMDLDESV
+760 PAAEQTSTNETEESMMH
-775 LQGSFRKRQMSI
+775 GSFRKRQMSI
-787 HSVSSVDNLTATAPP
+787 NSVSSVDNLTATAPP
-802 EGGREEAEMRSAGA
+802 EGGREEAELRSAGA
-816 VSSAVYGAYLRASGH
+816 VSGKVYGAYLRASGH
-831 PLLVTLMALVAV
+831 WLLVCLMTFIAI

-854 WTSYWVNQEERHPR
+854 WTSYWVILEEKHPIESR
-868 TLLQNLDTNDT
+868 RIFNDSVSPIEKQANVT
-879 NAMDV
+879 DV
-884 SSNFT
+884 LIEN
-889 NALVDNAHFDSGL
+889 VQYEPGGL
-902 TRYDCIYIYTSMV
+902 TRYDCIYIYTGMV
-915 VALVVISLL
+915 IALVVISLL
-924 RSFIFFSMAMRAS
+924 RSFMFFSMAMRAS
-937 TRLHNNMFASITRAP
+937 TRLHNNMFGAITRAP
-952 MRFFHTNPSGRILNR
+952 MRFFHLNPSGRILNR

-995 IVIVVAI
+995 IVVVVAI
-1002 VNYWLLLPTLAIG
+1002 VNYWLLVPTLAIG
-1015 LVFYGLRIF
+1015 IIFYGLRIF
-1024 YIASSRSIKRLE
+1024 YLSSSRSIKRLE

-1048 ASLQGITTIRA
+1048 ATLQGITTIRA

-1065 LIKEFDNHQDLHSSA
+1065 LIREFDNHQDLHSSA
-1080 WYMFIASS
+1080 WYLFIASS

-1098 CVIYI
+1098 CVAYI
-1103 AVVTLSF
+1103 GVVTLSF
-1110 LVFGNEEYGGNVG
+1110 LVFGNEKYGGNVG

-1150 TSVERIQEY
+1150 TSVERIEEY
-1159 SSIEPEP
+1159 SNIESEP
-1166 PLESPPNKKPPPSW
+1166 PLQSEPAKKPPPSW
-1180 PSAGRV
+1180 PEAGRV
-1186 QFRRVRLYYAPGE
+1186 EFKHVFLYYSPGE
-1199 PPVLRDLTLEVQPR
+1199 PPVLKDLCFVIQPK

-1236 ATIEGEII
+1236 TKIDGEII

-1250 SELGLHELRSQISI
+1250 STMGLHELRSQVSI

-1277 HNLDPFDEYPDQVLW
+1277 HNLDPFDEYPDPVLW
-1292 RALEEVELKEA
+1292 RALEEVELREA
-1303 VMELPAGLNSRMSEG
+1303 VSDLPAGLSSRISEG

-1404 ILLQKPDGVLRGM
+1404 KLLSKPNGVLRGM
-1417 VEQTGRSMAEIL
+1417 VEQTGRSMADNLIRI
-1429 AKVAS
+1429 AQ
-1434 QAYNKKYPQATEA
+1434 QAYENQFGSLD
-1447 TE
+1447 

>member
-1 MESPLKKGRPPHP
+1 METLDKKRRPAHP
-14 RARANPLSAITFA
+14 RAKANPLSALTFA
-27 WTLPIFWGG
+27 WTLPIFWSGI
-36 LKKEMD
+36 KREM
-42 ENDLYEPLEE
+42 EQHDLYEPLAE
-52 HASGPLG
+52 HSSGPLG

-68 EVASAGGKRTPS
+68 EVQRAGGKRKPS
-80 LLRVILKAY
+80 LLRVILRAY

-97 FVLLFME
+97 FVLLVME
-104 CGIRIQQPRMLGF
+104 CGIR
-117 FIAYFGQESQLFMHN
+117 
-132 RLLELHNRV
+132 
-141 VRAQDNTTLN
+141 
-151 LNIAQ
+151 IAQ
-156 PVFLGKLVEYYS
+156 PVFLGKLVEFYS
-168 PDQKTVKPTE
+168 PGSSMKQEE
-178 AYLYAGAV
+178 AYMYAAAV
-186 VICSA
+186 VACSA

-232 ETTIGQVVN
+232 ETTVGQVVN

-272 FMWLEI
+272 FMWVEI
-278 NWAAI
+278 SWAAV

-340 ADLVAKARKQE
+340 ADLVAKARKRE

-377 FFSIL
+377 FCSIL
-382 AFVLENNVISAKQ
+382 AYVLTYNVISAKQ

-453 SKKGKEESLAKDIPP
+453 TKPKERRKPEAEDTVKAQYTETKQPTETVEPTKEE
-468 SPVKADMEKKKEAD
+468 
-482 SKQSLE
+482 
-488 TPPETKK
+488 
-495 AHEAKG
+495 EAKG
-501 NGNLEAP
+501 NGNATLAP
-508 LESGEEDNEELATRV
+508 LEAGEEEDHELAARV

-535 TAKWIVSHAENTLT
+535 TAKWIESHPENTLT
-549 DMSLT
+549 DLSLT
-554 IKPGKL
+554 IKPGKI
-560 IAVIGPVGAG
+560 IAVIGPVGCG
-570 KSSLLHVLLRELPLV
+570 KSSLLHVLLRELPLL
-585 SGSVHIGGTV
+585 SGTVHVGGNV

-624 NAVVRRCALD
+624 NTVVRRCALD
-634 RDFTLFPH
+634 RDFALFPH
-642 GDKTVVGERGV
+642 GDKTIVGERGV

-694 ESCVVGY
+694 ESCLIGY
-701 LRNTTRVLVTHQLQ
+701 LRNTTRILVTHQLQ
-715 FLKDVDQIIIL
+715 FLRDVDQIIIL
-726 KNGAIAAAGD
+726 KNGTIAAAGNFD
-736 FETLSASGLD
+736 TLSASGLD
-746 FATLLARDEQEDEK
+746 FATLLARDQEEEK
-760 PVAEEKSNMDLDESV
+760 PTPDPNASEADSETL

-802 EGGREEAEMRSAGA
+802 AGEAESRAAGA
-816 VSSAVYGAYLRASGH
+816 VGARVYAAYLRAAGH
-831 PLLVTLMALVAV
+831 AALVLLMLAV
-843 LAQLLGSGSDW
+843 ATLAQLLGSASDW
-854 WTSYWVNQEERHPR
+854 WTSYWVNLEESHPIQNVANLQESNPNV
-868 TLLQNLDTNDT
+868 TIALQSVNNYTESLVQ
-879 NAMDV
+879 NAYYESV
-884 SSNFT
+884 
-889 NALVDNAHFDSGL
+889 GL
-902 TRYDCIYIYTSMV
+902 SRYDCIYIYTGMV
-915 VALVVISLL
+915 IALVVVSLL
-924 RSFIFFSMAMRAS
+924 RSFMFFSMAMRAS
-937 TRLHNNMFASITRAP
+937 TRLHNNMFSAITRAP
-952 MRFFHTNPSGRILNR
+952 MRFFHVNPSGRILNR

-995 IVIVVAI
+995 IVVVVAI
-1002 VNYWLLLPTLAIG
+1002 VNYWLLVPTVAIG
-1015 LVFYGLRIF
+1015 FVFYGLRIF
-1024 YIASSRSIKRLE
+1024 YLSSSRSIKRLE

-1065 LIKEFDNHQDLHSSA
+1065 LIREFDNHQDLHSSA
-1080 WYMFIASS
+1080 WYLFIASS

-1103 AVVTLSF
+1103 AMVTLSF
-1110 LVFGNEEYGGNVG
+1110 LVFGQSESGGNVG

-1159 SSIEPEP
+1159 SNIESEP
-1166 PLESPPNKKPPPSW
+1166 PLQSEPEKKPPPSW
-1180 PSAGRV
+1180 PEAGRIEFKHV
-1186 QFRRVRLYYAPGE
+1186 FLYYVPSE
-1199 PPVLRDLTLEVQPR
+1199 PAVLNDLSFVVQPK

-1250 SELGLHELRSQISI
+1250 SQLGLHELRSQLSI

-1303 VMELPAGLNSRMSEG
+1303 VTELPAGLSSRMSEG

-1359 IQTTIRNKFAD
+1359 IQTTIRSKFAE

-1394 GQMVEFDHPH
+1394 GRMVEYDHPH
-1404 ILLQKPDGVLRGM
+1404 MLLQNPDGILRGM
-1417 VEQTGRSMAEIL
+1417 VDQTGRGMAETL
-1429 AKVAS
+1429 CRVAK
-1434 QAYNKKYPQATEA
+1434 QAYDSKMGQLPASTSD
-1447 TE
+1447 

>member
-1 MESPLKKGRPPHP
+1 MESTKKKGKPPHP
-14 RARANPLSAITFA
+14 RAKANPLSALTFA
-27 WTLPIFWGG
+27 WTLPIFWSG
-36 LKKEMD
+36 LKKEL
-42 ENDLYEPLEE
+42 EESDLYEPLEE

-68 EVASAGGKRTPS
+68 EVASAGNKRTPS
-80 LLRVILKAY
+80 LLRVILRAY
-89 AARCMLYG
+89 AVRCMLYG
-97 FVLLFME
+97 FVLFFME
-104 CGIRIQQPRMLGF
+104 CGIR
-117 FIAYFGQESQLFMHN
+117 
-132 RLLELHNRV
+132 
-141 VRAQDNTTLN
+141 
-151 LNIAQ
+151 IAQ

-168 PDQKTVKPTE
+168 PEQSAVTE
-178 AYLYAGAV
+178 QDAYLYAGGV
-186 VICSA
+186 VLCSA

-251 VAIIFL
+251 VAVIFL
-257 HYLWIGPLATVIITY
+257 HYLWIGPLATVIVTY

-278 NWAAI
+278 SWGAV

-306 RLKTALRTDER
+306 RLKTAMRTDER

-382 AFVLENNVISAKQ
+382 VFVLENHVISAKQ
-395 VFVVTSFYNIL
+395 VFVVTSFYNLL

-442 PVPGLAEIQTS
+442 PVPGLSDIQTS
-453 SKKGKEESLAKDIPP
+453 TKAKEKNILDEKDKDIKDP
-468 SPVKADMEKKKEAD
+468 EKRESKMAMIAEKELNID
-482 SKQSLE
+482 E
-488 TPPETKK
+488 
-495 AHEAKG
+495 KG
-501 NGNLEAP
+501 NGKAP
-508 LESGEEDNEELATRV
+508 IESSEEDDTELETQFDT
-523 EEDARGVRLKHA
+523 DARGVRLRHA
-535 TAKWIVSHAENTLT
+535 TAKWIPSHTENTLT
-549 DMSLT
+549 DLSLT

-570 KSSLLHVLLRELPLV
+570 KSSLLHVLLRELPLL
-585 SGSVHIGGTV
+585 SGSVHVGGTV

-634 RDFTLFPH
+634 RDFSLFPH

-668 VYKRADIYLLD
+668 VYKRADVYLLD

-701 LRNTTRVLVTHQLQ
+701 LRSATRVLVTHQLQ
-715 FLKDVDQIIIL
+715 FLRDVDQIIIL
-726 KNGAIAAAGD
+726 KNGSIAAAGD

-746 FATLLARDEQEDEK
+746 FASLLAREEEEEEK
-760 PVAEEKSNMDLDESV
+760 KEPEEKSQVDPEDTMM
-775 LQGSFRKRQMSI
+775 QGSFRKRQLSI

-802 EGGREEAEMRSAGA
+802 EGEGREEAESRSAGA
-816 VSSAVYGAYLRASGH
+816 VSGRVYGAYLRAAGH
-831 PLLVTLMALVAV
+831 PVLVALMMMV
-843 LAQLLGSGSDW
+843 ATLAQVLGSGSDW
-854 WTSYWVNQEERHPR
+854 WTSYWVNLEESHPEEVMR
-868 TLLQNLDTNDT
+868 NMELRGNGS
-879 NAMDV
+879 V
-884 SSNFT
+884 SSLNLTQAMIDDAKFS
-889 NALVDNAHFDSGL
+889 NGL
-902 TRYDCIYIYTSMV
+902 TRYDCIYIYTGMV

-924 RSFIFFSMAMRAS
+924 RSFMFFSMAMNAS
-937 TRLHNNMFASITRAP
+937 TKLHNTMFGAITRAP

-975 DEVLPSALLDVLQ
+975 DEVLPTALLDVLQ

-1002 VNYWLLLPTLAIG
+1002 VNYWLLLPTVAIG
-1015 LVFYGLRIF
+1015 VVFYGLRIF
-1024 YIASSRSIKRLE
+1024 YISSSRSIKRLE

-1059 FGAQEA
+1059 FGAEEA
-1065 LIKEFDNHQDLHSSA
+1065 LIREFDNHQDLHSSA
-1080 WYMFIASS
+1080 WYLFIASS

-1098 CVIYI
+1098 CVVYI

-1110 LVFGNEEYGGNVG
+1110 LMFGQERYGGNVG

-1159 SSIEPEP
+1159 SHIESEP
-1166 PLESPPNKKPPPSW
+1166 PLESEANKKPPPSW
-1180 PSAGRV
+1180 PEAGRV
-1186 QFRRVRLYYAPGE
+1186 EFKHVFLYYVVGE
-1199 PPVLRDLTLEVQPR
+1199 PPVLRDLTLDIQPR

-1236 ATIEGEII
+1236 TRLEGEII

-1250 SELGLHELRSQISI
+1250 STLGLHELRSRISI

-1303 VMELPAGLNSRMSEG
+1303 VSELPAGLNSRMSEG

-1359 IQTTIRNKFAD
+1359 IQATIRTKFAD

-1404 ILLQKPDGVLRGM
+1404 VLLQRADGHLRAM
-1417 VEQTGRSMAEIL
+1417 LEQTGRATADAL
-1429 AKVAS
+1429 ARTAH
-1434 QAYNKKYPQATEA
+1434 QAYNKKYNIETD
-1447 TE
+1447 

>member
-1 MESPLKKGRPPHP
+1 MLGMMIMKNTAIRNAKVHCLKKTYFSSSQLSRDYWSFTMESTKRRGKPPNP
-14 RARANPLSAITFA
+14 RASANPLSALTFA

-36 LKKEMD
+36 LKKEM
-42 ENDLYEPLEE
+42 EEHDLYEPLDE
-52 HASGPLG
+52 HASSPLG

-68 EVASAGGKRTPS
+68 EVARAGAKRTPS

-97 FVLLFME
+97 FVLLVME
-104 CGIRIQQPRMLGF
+104 CGIR
-117 FIAYFGQESQLFMHN
+117 
-132 RLLELHNRV
+132 
-141 VRAQDNTTLN
+141 
-151 LNIAQ
+151 IAQ
-156 PVFLGKLVEYYS
+156 PVFLGKLIEYYG
-168 PDQKTVKPTE
+168 PEKTTMKPKD

-186 VICSA
+186 ILCSA

-232 ETTIGQVVN
+232 ETTVGQVVN

-257 HYLWIGPLATVIITY
+257 HYLWIGPLATVIIAY

-278 NWAAI
+278 SWAAV

-298 LGKRTSVL
+298 FGKRTSEL

-382 AFVLENNVISAKQ
+382 AYVLGQNNIITAKQ

-413 FPQGIAQV
+413 FPQGIAQI

-433 FMLYEDTSK
+433 FMLYEDTCK
-442 PVPGLAEIQTS
+442 PVPGLAEIQTAV
-453 SKKGKEESLAKDIPP
+453 KKKAKEGKE
-468 SPVKADMEKKKEAD
+468 DMEGRESVVSNKGEMEVKDEKKPVPEVPEKEKLD
-482 SKQSLE
+482 
-488 TPPETKK
+488 
-495 AHEAKG
+495 EAKG
-501 NGNLEAP
+501 NGNATIAP
-508 LESGEEDNEELATRV
+508 LESGEEDDEELAMRV

-535 TAKWIVSHAENTLT
+535 TAKWIVSNAENTLT

-570 KSSLLHVLLRELPLV
+570 KSSLLHVLLRELPLQ
-585 SGSVHIGGTV
+585 SGSVHVGGTV

-624 NAVVRRCALD
+624 NTVVRRCALD

-701 LRNTTRVLVTHQLQ
+701 LRNTTRILVTHQLQ
-715 FLKDVDQIIIL
+715 FLRDVDQIIIL
-726 KNGAIAAAGD
+726 KNGSIAAAGD
-736 FETLSASGLD
+736 FDTLSASGLD
-746 FATLLARDEQEDEK
+746 FASLLAKGEPEEERPKPAQDTSANDLED
-760 PVAEEKSNMDLDESV
+760 SM

-787 HSVSSVDNLTATAPP
+787 HSVSSVDNLTGAAPP
-802 EGGREEAEMRSAGA
+802 EGGREEAELRSAGA
-816 VSSAVYGAYLRASGH
+816 VSGAVYGAYLRASGH
-831 PLLVTLMALVAV
+831 PLLVALMLAV
-843 LAQLLGSGSDW
+843 TTLAQLLGSGSDW
-854 WTSYWVNQEERHPR
+854 WTSYWVNLEEALPSSFVSA
-868 TLLQNLDTNDT
+868 LDADNSTDATKLTENMT
-879 NAMDV
+879 SPFVENAQFITSDL
-884 SSNFT
+884 S
-889 NALVDNAHFDSGL
+889 
-902 TRYDCIYIYTSMV
+902 RYDCIYIYTAMV
-915 VALVVISLL
+915 VALVAVSLL
-924 RSFIFFSMAMRAS
+924 RSFMFFSMAMSAS

-995 IVIVVAI
+995 IVVVVAI
-1002 VNYWLLLPTLAIG
+1002 VNWWLLVPTLAIG
-1015 LVFYGLRIF
+1015 VIFYGLRIV
-1024 YIASSRSIKRLE
+1024 YLASSRSIKRLE

-1065 LIKEFDNHQDLHSSA
+1065 LIREFDHHQDLHSSA
-1080 WYMFIASS
+1080 WYLFIASS

-1098 CVIYI
+1098 CVVYI
-1103 AVVTLSF
+1103 AIVTLSF
-1110 LVFGNEEYGGNVG
+1110 LVFDQNEYGGNVG

-1159 SSIEPEP
+1159 SKIESEP
-1166 PLESPPNKKPPPSW
+1166 PLESEPSKKPPPSW
-1180 PSAGRV
+1180 PEAGRLE
-1186 QFRRVRLYYAPGE
+1186 FRRVCLYYAPGE
-1199 PPVLRDLTLEVQPR
+1199 PPVLRELSFLVLPR

-1236 ATIEGEII
+1236 AKIEGEII

-1250 SELGLHELRSQISI
+1250 STLGLHELRSQISI

-1292 RALEEVELKEA
+1292 RALEEVELKDA
-1303 VMELPAGLNSRMSEG
+1303 VMELAAGLNSRMSEG
-1318 GGNFSVGQRQLVC
+1318 GSNFSVGQRQLVC
-1331 LARAIVRRN
+1331 LARAIVRRS

-1354 QTDAL
+1354 QTDTL
-1359 IQTTIRNKFAD
+1359 IQTTIRNKFAE

-1394 GQMVEFDHPH
+1394 GQLVEFEHPH
-1404 ILLQKPDGVLRGM
+1404 VLLQKSDGVLRAM
-1417 VEQTGRSMAEIL
+1417 VDQTGRAMAETL
-1429 AKVAS
+1429 ARVAQ
-1434 QAYNKKYPQATEA
+1434 QAYEQKHQQQTET

>member
-1 MESPLKKGRPPHP
+1 MESARKKGKPPHP
-14 RARANPLSAITFA
+14 RAKTNPLSALTFA

-36 LKKEMD
+36 LKKEI
-42 ENDLYEPLEE
+42 EEEDLYEPLEE

-59 DKFARLWEE
+59 DKFARLWEK
-68 EVASAGGKRTPS
+68 EVANARGKRTPS
-80 LLRVILKAY
+80 LLRVIMKAY
-89 AARCMLYG
+89 AGRCMLYG
-97 FVLLFME
+97 LVLMFME
-104 CGIRIQQPRMLGF
+104 CGIR
-117 FIAYFGQESQLFMHN
+117 
-132 RLLELHNRV
+132 
-141 VRAQDNTTLN
+141 
-151 LNIAQ
+151 IAQ
-156 PVFLGKLVEYYS
+156 PVFLGKLVEFYS
-168 PDQKTVKPTE
+168 PGQRQMKPNE
-178 AYLYAGAV
+178 AYIYAGAV

-232 ETTIGQVVN
+232 ETTVGQVVN

-257 HYLWIGPLATVIITY
+257 HYLWIGPLATIIITY

-278 NWAAI
+278 SWAAV

-288 MLAFIPLQAY
+288 MLSFIPLQAY

-362 GVLTSFIM
+362 GILTSFIM
-370 FTTRICL
+370 FITRICL

-421 AEATISIKRLQN
+421 AEANISIKRLQN

-453 SKKGKEESLAKDIPP
+453 SKSKVKEEMLEKDARP
-468 SPVKADMEKKKEAD
+468 SAASIDVGEIKEKS
-482 SKQSLE
+482 SKLSLE
-488 TPPETKK
+488 VPPKK
-495 AHEAKG
+495 TEEVKG
-501 NGNLEAP
+501 NGTLSSP
-508 LESGEEDNEELATRV
+508 MESSEEDNEELATVV

-535 TAKWIVSHAENTLT
+535 TAKWIVSNAENTLT

-570 KSSLLHVLLRELPLV
+570 KSSLLHVLLKELPLV
-585 SGSVHIGGTV
+585 SGSVHLGGTV

-624 NAVVRRCALD
+624 NTVVRRCALD

-694 ESCVVGY
+694 ESCIVGY

-746 FATLLARDEQEDEK
+746 FATLLAKNEQEDEK
-760 PVAEEKSNMDLDESV
+760 PAAEEKPPADPEDSV
-775 LQGSFRKRQMSI
+775 IQGSFRNRQMSI

-802 EGGREEAEMRSAGA
+802 EGGREEAEMRTAGA
-816 VSSAVYGAYLRASGH
+816 VSGAVYGAYLRASGH
-831 PLLVTLMALVAV
+831 PLLVTLMVLVAV

-854 WTSYWVNQEERHPR
+854 WTAYWVNLEEDHPLSAMAAVENSNASDPLDK
-868 TLLQNLDTNDT
+868 TGNLTEALL
-879 NAMDV
+879 
-884 SSNFT
+884 
-889 NALVDNAHFDSGL
+889 DNAQFSAGL
-902 TRYDCIYIYTSMV
+902 TRYDCIYIYSGMV

-924 RSFIFFSMAMRAS
+924 RSFMFFSMAMRAS
-937 TRLHNNMFASITRAP
+937 TGLHNKMFASITRAP

-995 IVIVVAI
+995 IVVVVAM
-1002 VNYWLLLPTLAIG
+1002 VNYWLLVPTLAIG
-1015 LVFYGLRIF
+1015 FVFYGLRIF

-1080 WYMFIASS
+1080 WYLFIASS

-1098 CVIYI
+1098 CVVYI
-1103 AVVTLSF
+1103 AVVTMSF
-1110 LVFGNEEYGGNVG
+1110 LVIGQEKYGGSVG

-1159 SSIEPEP
+1159 SNIESEP
-1166 PLESPPNKKPPPSW
+1166 PLESSPGQKPPPSW
-1180 PSAGRV
+1180 PDAGRIS
-1186 QFRRVRLYYAPGE
+1186 FRHVFLYYAPGE
-1199 PPVLRDLTLEVQPR
+1199 PPVLRDLTLEILPK

-1250 SELGLHELRSQISI
+1250 SQLGLHELRSQVSI

-1303 VMELPAGLNSRMSEG
+1303 VSELAAGLNSRMSEG
-1318 GGNFSVGQRQLVC
+1318 GG
-1331 LARAIVRRN
+1331 
-1340 RLLVLDEATANVDP
+1340 
-1354 QTDAL
+1354 
-1359 IQTTIRNKFAD
+1359 
-1370 CTVLTIAHRLHTV
+1370 
-1383 MDSDKVLVMDA
+1383 
-1394 GQMVEFDHPH
+1394 
-1404 ILLQKPDGVLRGM
+1404 
-1417 VEQTGRSMAEIL
+1417 
-1429 AKVAS
+1429 
-1434 QAYNKKYPQATEA
+1434 
-1447 TE
+1447 

>member
-1 MESPLKKGRPPHP
+1 MESNKKKSRPSHP
-14 RARANPLSAITFA
+14 RASANPLSSLTFA

-36 LKKEMD
+36 LKKEM
-42 ENDLYEPLEE
+42 EEHDLYEPLDE
-52 HASGPLG
+52 HSSGPLG

-68 EVASAGGKRTPS
+68 EVARAGSKRTPS
-80 LLRVILKAY
+80 LLRVILRAY

-104 CGIRIQQPRMLGF
+104 CCIR
-117 FIAYFGQESQLFMHN
+117 
-132 RLLELHNRV
+132 
-141 VRAQDNTTLN
+141 
-151 LNIAQ
+151 IAQ

-168 PDQKTVKPTE
+168 PGQISVAREE
-178 AYLYAGAV
+178 AYVYAALV
-186 VICSA
+186 VLCSA
-191 LNVFVVH
+191 LNVFIVH

-232 ETTIGQVVN
+232 ETTVGQVVN

-278 NWAAI
+278 SWAAV

-288 MLAFIPLQAY
+288 MLLFIPLQAY

-340 ADLVAKARKQE
+340 ADLVAKARKHE

-370 FTTRICL
+370 FMTRICL
-377 FFSIL
+377 YCSIIVY
-382 AFVLENNVISAKQ
+382 VLVHNNITAKQ
-395 VFVVTSFYNIL
+395 VFVITSFYNIL

-421 AEATISIKRLQN
+421 AEATISIKRLQS

-442 PVPGLAEIQTS
+442 PVPGLADIQTS
-453 SKKGKEESLAKDIPP
+453 GKTKVEKEDSKDDIVKD
-468 SPVKADMEKKKEAD
+468 
-482 SKQSLE
+482 KQSLE
-488 TPPETKK
+488 VPQDVPQESPRVSAADTKVDV
-495 AHEAKG
+495 EGLKG
-501 NGNLEAP
+501 NGNVNLAP
-508 LESGEEDNEELATRV
+508 LESGEEDEQELLSRV
-523 EEDARGVRLKHA
+523 EQDARGVRLKHA
-535 TAKWIVSHAENTLT
+535 TAKWIESHPENTLT
-549 DMSLT
+549 DLSLT

-570 KSSLLHVLLRELPLV
+570 KSSLLHVLLRELPLQ
-585 SGSVHIGGTV
+585 SGSLHVGGTV

-609 RQNILFGQPMDRPRY
+609 RQNILFGQAMDRPRY

-634 RDFTLFPH
+634 RDFQMFPH

-662 ISLARA
+662 ISLARS

-701 LRNTTRVLVTHQLQ
+701 LRNTTRILVTHQLQ
-715 FLKDVDQIIIL
+715 FLRDVDQIVIL

-746 FATLLARDEQEDEK
+746 FASLLARNQEEQVK
-760 PVAEEKSNMDLDESV
+760 PAAEQPIDAEESAAAV

-787 HSVSSVDNLTATAPP
+787 HSVSSMDNLTATAPP
-802 EGGREEAEMRSAGA
+802 EDARTEAELRSAGA
-816 VSSAVYGAYLRASGH
+816 VSGAVYGAYLRASGH
-831 PLLVTLMALVAV
+831 PLLVAFMTFVAVVSQVLGSGFDWWTGFWVNLEEENPSAV
-843 LAQLLGSGSDW
+843 LATMEKSNQTGPIEFA
-854 WTSYWVNQEERHPR
+854 TSYEEK
-868 TLLQNLDTNDT
+868 L
-879 NAMDV
+879 V
-884 SSNFT
+884 SNVYYSS
-889 NALVDNAHFDSGL
+889 FDLS
-902 TRYDCIYIYTSMV
+902 RYDCIYIYTGMV

-924 RSFIFFSMAMRAS
+924 RSFMFFSMAMRAS
-937 TRLHNNMFASITRAP
+937 TRLHNNMFQAITRAP
-952 MRFFHTNPSGRILNR
+952 MRFFHVNPSGRILNR

-975 DEVLPSALLDVLQ
+975 DEVLPAALLDVLQ

-995 IVIVVAI
+995 IVVVVAV
-1002 VNYWLLLPTLAIG
+1002 VNYWLLVPTMVIG
-1015 LVFYGLRIF
+1015 VVFYLLRIF
-1024 YIASSRSIKRLE
+1024 YLSSSRSIKRLE

-1048 ASLQGITTIRA
+1048 ATLQGITTIRA

-1065 LIKEFDNHQDLHSSA
+1065 LIREFDNHQDLHSSA
-1080 WYMFIASS
+1080 WYLFIASS

-1098 CVIYI
+1098 CVVYI
-1103 AVVTLSF
+1103 GVVTLSF
-1110 LVFGNEEYGGNVG
+1110 LVMGEDEYGGNVG
-1123 LAITQAMGLTGMFQW
+1123 LAITQAMALTGMFQW

-1159 SSIEPEP
+1159 SNIESEP
-1166 PLESPPNKKPPPSW
+1166 PLQSAPEKKPPPSW
-1180 PSAGRV
+1180 PESGRLE
-1186 QFRRVRLYYAPGE
+1186 FRHVHLYYAPGE
-1199 PPVLRDLTLEVQPR
+1199 PPVLKDLTLIIQPK

-1250 SELGLHELRSQISI
+1250 STLGLHELRSRVSI

-1292 RALEEVELKEA
+1292 KALEEVELKEA
-1303 VMELPAGLNSRMSEG
+1303 VMELPAGLSSRIAEG

-1359 IQTTIRNKFAD
+1359 IQTTIRNKFAE

-1404 ILLQKPDGVLRGM
+1404 VLLQREDGVLRAM
-1417 VEQTGRSMAEIL
+1417 VRQTGRAMAGSL
-1429 AKVAS
+1429 GAVAR
-1434 QAYNKKYPQATEA
+1434 QGYDKKHQSSPTSSN
-1447 TE
+1447 

>member
-1 MESPLKKGRPPHP
+1 MESFKRKNRPAHP
-14 RARANPLSAITFA
+14 RASANPLSALTFT
-27 WTLPIFWGG
+27 WTLPVFWSS
-36 LKKEMD
+36 LKKEL
-42 ENDLYEPLEE
+42 EEQDLYEPLDE
-52 HASGPLG
+52 HSSGPLG

-68 EVASAGGKRTPS
+68 EVAKAGNKRKPS

-97 FVLLFME
+97 FILLIME
-104 CGIRIQQPRMLGF
+104 CVIK
-117 FIAYFGQESQLFMHN
+117 
-132 RLLELHNRV
+132 
-141 VRAQDNTTLN
+141 
-151 LNIAQ
+151 IAQ
-156 PVFLGKLVEYYS
+156 PIFLGWLVEYYS
-168 PDQKTVKPTE
+168 PDSKMTPSD
-178 AYLYAGAV
+178 AYLCAAAV
-186 VICSA
+186 VVCSA
-191 LNVFVVH
+191 LNVFVMH

-251 VAIIFL
+251 VAVIFI
-257 HYLWIGPLATVIITY
+257 HYLWIGPLVTVIITY

-278 NWAAI
+278 NWAAV
-283 VGVGF
+283 VGVAF

-298 LGKRTSVL
+298 LGKKTSVL

-340 ADLVAKARKQE
+340 ADLVAKARKHE

-370 FTTRICL
+370 FTTRSCL
-377 FFSIL
+377 FCSIL
-382 AFVLENNVISAKQ
+382 AYVLVNNVITAKQ
-395 VFVVTSFYNIL
+395 VFVITSFYSIL
-406 RQTMTVF
+406 RQSMTVF

-421 AEATISIKRLQN
+421 AEALISIKRLQS
-433 FMLYEDTSK
+433 FMLYEDTNK

-453 SKKGKEESLAKDIPP
+453 TKPKEVTKDSLLPASDELDVKKD
-468 SPVKADMEKKKEAD
+468 D
-482 SKQSLE
+482 SKLTATGDSS
-488 TPPETKK
+488 TETK
-495 AHEAKG
+495 EAKG
-501 NGNLEAP
+501 NGNVNLAPIEA
-508 LESGEEDNEELATRV
+508 SEEDEQELSARV
-523 EEDARGVRLKHA
+523 EEDSRGVRLKHA
-535 TAKWIVSHAENTLT
+535 TAKWIQSHPENTLT
-549 DMSLT
+549 DLSLT

-570 KSSLLHVLLRELPLV
+570 KSSLLHVLLRELPLA
-585 SGSVHIGGTV
+585 SGSVHVGGTV

-624 NAVVRRCALD
+624 NTVVRRCALD
-634 RDFTLFPH
+634 RDFALFPH

-701 LRNTTRVLVTHQLQ
+701 LRNSTRILVTHQLQ
-715 FLKDVDQIIIL
+715 FLRDVDQIIIL
-726 KNGAIAAAGD
+726 KNGTIAAAGNFD
-736 FETLSASGLD
+736 TLSASGLD
-746 FATLLARDEQEDEK
+746 FATLLARDQHEEEK
-760 PVAEEKSNMDLDESV
+760 PTEAAVLTDTEDNNSV
-775 LQGSFRKRQMSI
+775 LHGSFRKRQLSI

-802 EGGREEAEMRSAGA
+802 EGTREEAEMKSAGA
-816 VSSAVYGAYLRASGH
+816 VSGRVYGAYLRACGNAF
-831 PLLVTLMALVAV
+831 VITLMLLVAV
-843 LAQLLGSGSDW
+843 LAQLLGSASDW
-854 WTSYWVNQEERHPR
+854 WTSFWVKLEEKNYASHTLRTFDDRNETGSLQAADPR
-868 TLLQNLDTNDT
+868 
-879 NAMDV
+879 
-884 SSNFT
+884 
-889 NALVDNAHFDSGL
+889 VDNAIFSDVGL
-902 TRYDCIYIYTSMV
+902 SRYDCIYIYTGIV
-915 VALVVISLL
+915 AALVAVTLL
-924 RSFIFFSMAMRAS
+924 RSFMFFWIAMRAS
-937 TRLHNNMFASITRAP
+937 TRLHNNMFAAITRAP
-952 MRFFHTNPSGRILNR
+952 MRFFHVNPSGRILNR

-975 DEVLPSALLDVLQ
+975 DEVLPSAVIDVLQ

-995 IVIVVAI
+995 IVVVVAI
-1002 VNYWLLLPTLAIG
+1002 VNYWLLVPTVAIG
-1015 LVFYGLRIF
+1015 VIFYGLRIF
-1024 YIASSRSIKRLE
+1024 YLATSRNIKRLE

-1065 LIKEFDNHQDLHSSA
+1065 LIREFDNHQDLHSSA

-1098 CVIYI
+1098 CVVYI
-1103 AVVTLSF
+1103 AVVTMSF
-1110 LVFGNEEYGGNVG
+1110 LVLGNEKYGGDVG

-1150 TSVERIQEY
+1150 TSVERIDEY
-1159 SSIEPEP
+1159 SNIESEP
-1166 PLESPPNKKPPPSW
+1166 PLQSEGDKKPPPSW
-1180 PSAGRV
+1180 PEAGGV
-1186 QFRRVRLYYAPGE
+1186 QFRHVHLYYAPGE
-1199 PPVLRDLTLEVQPR
+1199 PAVLRDLSFIILPK

-1244 IDGRET
+1244 IDNRET
-1250 SELGLHELRSQISI
+1250 SSMGLHELRSQISI

-1292 RALEEVELKEA
+1292 RALEEVELKE
-1303 VMELPAGLNSRMSEG
+1303 VVQELPAGLNSRMSEG

-1359 IQTTIRNKFAD
+1359 IQTTIRNKFAE

-1404 ILLQKPDGVLRGM
+1404 VLLQKHEGVLRGM
-1417 VEQTGRSMAEIL
+1417 VEQTGKAMADTLARVAQQVRSVRGPVGFFLLLLKWEDELTAHL
-1429 AKVAS
+1429 VLS
-1434 QAYNKKYPQATEA
+1434 GYWSPWTS
-1447 TE
+1447 TT

>member
-1 MESPLKKGRPPHP
+1 MESTKKKGRPQHP
-14 RARANPLSAITFA
+14 RAKANPLSALTFA
-27 WTLPIFWGG
+27 WTLPIFWSG
-36 LKKEMD
+36 LKNEL
-42 ENDLYEPLEE
+42 EECELYEPLEE

-68 EVASAGGKRTPS
+68 EVASAEGKRTPS
-80 LLRVILKAY
+80 LLRVILRAY

-97 FVLLFME
+97 FVLFLME
-104 CGIRIQQPRMLGF
+104 CGIR
-117 FIAYFGQESQLFMHN
+117 
-132 RLLELHNRV
+132 
-141 VRAQDNTTLN
+141 
-151 LNIAQ
+151 IAQ
-156 PVFLGKLVEYYS
+156 PVFLGWLVEYYS
-168 PDQKTVKPTE
+168 PGQHTVERKD
-178 AYLYAGAV
+178 AYIYAAAV
-186 VICSA
+186 VLCSA
-191 LNVFVVH
+191 INVFVVH

-232 ETTIGQVVN
+232 ETTVGQVVN

-251 VAIIFL
+251 VAVIFV
-257 HYLWIGPLATVIITY
+257 HYLWIGPLATVIITF
-272 FMWLEI
+272 FMWKEI
-278 NWAAI
+278 NWAAL

-382 AFVLENNVISAKQ
+382 AYVMENNVISAKQ
-395 VFVVTSFYNIL
+395 VFVVTSFYNVL

-421 AEATISIKRLQN
+421 AEATISIKRLQS

-442 PVPGLAEIQTS
+442 PVPGLAEILTS
-453 SKKGKEESLAKDIPP
+453 TKKKVKELKKEPRESATSIKAGLETDDVTKPLKEEDIKKMDEAIGKENDK
-468 SPVKADMEKKKEAD
+468 
-482 SKQSLE
+482 
-488 TPPETKK
+488 
-495 AHEAKG
+495 
-501 NGNLEAP
+501 NNAP

-523 EEDARGVRLKHA
+523 EEDSRGVRLKHA
-535 TAKWIVSHAENTLT
+535 TAKWITSHAENTLT
-549 DMSLT
+549 DLSLT

-570 KSSLLHVLLRELPLV
+570 KSSLLHVLLKELPLQ
-585 SGSVHIGGTV
+585 SGSVHIGGTI

-609 RQNILFGQPMDRPRY
+609 RQNILFGQAMDRPRY

-634 RDFTLFPH
+634 RDFSLFPN

-701 LRNTTRVLVTHQLQ
+701 LRNATRVLVTHQLQ
-715 FLKDVDQIIIL
+715 FLRDVEQIIIL
-726 KNGAIAAAGD
+726 KNGSIAAAGD

-746 FATLLARDEQEDEK
+746 FASLLAQGEQEKREDEK
-760 PVAEEKSNMDLDESV
+760 PTEEKSNIDMEDSV

-802 EGGREEAEMRSAGA
+802 EGGREAAETRSAGA
-816 VSSAVYGAYLRASGH
+816 VSSKVYGAYLRASGH
-831 PLLVTLMALVAV
+831 PLLVALMVLVAV

-854 WTSYWVNQEERHPR
+854 WTSYWVNQEEDHPSSVLNELDGR
-868 TLLQNLDTNDT
+868 NLSNPLMIYD
-879 NAMDV
+879 
-884 SSNFT
+884 NFT
-889 NALVDNAHFDSGL
+889 HSLPKDAAFKSGL
-902 TRYDCIYIYTSMV
+902 TRYDCIYIYTAMV
-915 VALVVISLL
+915 LALVVVSLL
-924 RSFIFFSMAMRAS
+924 RSFMFFSMAMDAS
-937 TRLHNNMFASITRAP
+937 TRLHNTMFAAITRAP

-975 DEVLPSALLDVLQ
+975 DEVLPAALLDVLQ

-995 IVIVVAI
+995 IVVVVAV
-1002 VNYWLLLPTLAIG
+1002 VNYWLLVPTAAIG

-1024 YIASSRSIKRLE
+1024 YLASSRSIKRLE

-1065 LIKEFDNHQDLHSSA
+1065 LIREFDNHQDLHSSA
-1080 WYMFIASS
+1080 WYLFIASS

-1098 CVIYI
+1098 CVVYI
-1103 AVVTLSF
+1103 GVVTLSF
-1110 LVFGNEEYGGNVG
+1110 LVFGQEEYGGNVG
-1123 LAITQAMGLTGMFQW
+1123 LAVTQAMGLTGMFQW

-1159 SSIEPEP
+1159 SNIESEP
-1166 PLESPPNKKPPPSW
+1166 PLESEPKKKPPPSW
-1180 PSAGRV
+1180 PETGHL
-1186 QFRRVRLYYAPGE
+1186 QFRHVYLYYAPEE
-1199 PPVLRDLTLEVQPR
+1199 PPVLKDLTLDILPK

-1236 ATIEGEII
+1236 AKIEGEII

-1250 SELGLHELRSQISI
+1250 STLGLHELRSQVSI

-1303 VMELPAGLNSRMSEG
+1303 VMELPAGLSSRMSEG
-1318 GGNFSVGQRQLVC
+1318 GSNFSVGQRQLVC

-1359 IQTTIRNKFAD
+1359 IQATIRNKFAD

-1394 GQMVEFDHPH
+1394 GQMVEYDHPH
-1404 ILLQKPDGVLRGM
+1404 VLLQKENGVLRGM
-1417 VEQTGRSMAEIL
+1417 LEQTGRATADAL
-1429 AKVAS
+1429 ARVAA
-1434 QAYNKKYPQATEA
+1434 QEYNKKYSQAEDTN
-1447 TE
+1447 

>member
-1 MESPLKKGRPPHP
+1 MESANKKGRPPHP
-14 RARANPLSAITFA
+14 RAKAGPLSALTFT
-27 WTLPIFWGG
+27 WTLPIFWSGI
-36 LKKEMD
+36 KREM
-42 ENDLYEPLEE
+42 EEQDLYEPLVE
-52 HASGPLG
+52 HSSGPLG

-68 EVASAGGKRTPS
+68 EVQRAGVKRKPS
-80 LLRVILKAY
+80 LLRVILRAY

-104 CGIRIQQPRMLGF
+104 CGIRI
-117 FIAYFGQESQLFMHN
+117 
-132 RLLELHNRV
+132 
-141 VRAQDNTTLN
+141 
-151 LNIAQ
+151 AQ
-156 PVFLGKLVEYYS
+156 PVFLGKLVEFYS
-168 PDQKTVKPTE
+168 PGHSMKRKE
-178 AYLYAGAV
+178 AYMYAGAV
-186 VICSA
+186 VLCSA

-232 ETTIGQVVN
+232 ETTVGQVVN

-272 FMWLEI
+272 FMWVEI
-278 NWAAI
+278 SWAAV

-340 ADLVAKARKQE
+340 ADLVAKARKRE

-377 FFSIL
+377 FCSIL
-382 AFVLENNVISAKQ
+382 AYVLANNVISAKQ

-433 FMLYEDTSK
+433 FMMYEDTSK

-453 SKKGKEESLAKDIPP
+453 TKPKVDPHKVESDPELPAKQTSDENEELVAAK
-468 SPVKADMEKKKEAD
+468 STSTKEA
-482 SKQSLE
+482 
-488 TPPETKK
+488 
-495 AHEAKG
+495 EARG
-501 NGNLEAP
+501 NGNATLAP
-508 LESGEEDNEELATRV
+508 IESGEDEDQELAARV

-535 TAKWIVSHAENTLT
+535 TAKWIISHSENTLT
-549 DMSLT
+549 DLSLT
-554 IKPGKL
+554 IKPGKI

-570 KSSLLHVLLRELPLV
+570 KSSLLHVLLRELPLL
-585 SGSVHIGGTV
+585 SGSVHVGGNV

-609 RQNILFGQPMDRPRY
+609 RQNILFGQAMDRPRY

-694 ESCVVGY
+694 ESCLVGY
-701 LRNTTRVLVTHQLQ
+701 LRNTTRILVTHQLQ
-715 FLKDVDQIIIL
+715 FLRDVDQIIIL
-726 KNGAIAAAGD
+726 KNGSIAAAGNFD
-736 FETLSASGLD
+736 TLSASGLD
-746 FATLLARDEQEDEK
+746 FATLLARDPEEEK
-760 PVAEEKSNMDLDESV
+760 PAVDPNAPDTDTESI

-802 EGGREEAEMRSAGA
+802 AAEAEGRSAGA
-816 VSSAVYGAYLRASGH
+816 VGGKVYGAYLGAAGH
-831 PLLVTLMALVAV
+831 PCLVVVMMLVAT
-843 LAQLLGSGSDW
+843 LAQLLGSASDW
-854 WTSYWVNQEERHPR
+854 WTSYWVNLEEDHPVEKMAMMR
-868 TLLQNLDTNDT
+868 RANGTALQLAN
-879 NAMDV
+879 
-884 SSNFT
+884 NFT
-889 NALVDNAHFDSGL
+889 QSLMENTYYDKVGL
-902 TRYDCIYIYTSMV
+902 SRYDCIYIYTGMV
-915 VALVVISLL
+915 IALVVISLL
-924 RSFIFFSMAMRAS
+924 RSFMFFTMAMRAS

-952 MRFFHTNPSGRILNR
+952 MRFFHVNPSGRILNR

-995 IVIVVAI
+995 IVVVVAI
-1002 VNYWLLLPTLAIG
+1002 VNYWLLVPTVAIG
-1015 LVFYGLRIF
+1015 FVFYGLRIF
-1024 YIASSRSIKRLE
+1024 YLSSSRSIKRLE

-1065 LIKEFDNHQDLHSSA
+1065 LIREFDNHQDLHSSA
-1080 WYMFIASS
+1080 WYLFIASS

-1098 CVIYI
+1098 CVVYI
-1103 AVVTLSF
+1103 AMVTLSF
-1110 LVFGNEEYGGNVG
+1110 LVFGNDEYGGNVG

-1159 SSIEPEP
+1159 STIESEP
-1166 PLESPPNKKPPPSW
+1166 PLQSEPDKKPPPSW
-1180 PSAGRV
+1180 PEAGRV
-1186 QFRRVRLYYAPGE
+1186 EFRHVSLYYVPGE
-1199 PPVLRDLTLEVQPR
+1199 PAVLNDLSFQVEPR

-1250 SELGLHELRSQISI
+1250 SQLGLHELRSQVSI

-1303 VMELPAGLNSRMSEG
+1303 VMELPAGLSSRMSEG

-1359 IQTTIRNKFAD
+1359 IQTTIRNKFAE

-1394 GQMVEFDHPH
+1394 GRMVEFDHPH
-1404 ILLQKPDGVLRGM
+1404 NLLKNPEGVLRAM
-1417 VEQTGRSMAEIL
+1417 VDQTGRAMAETL
-1429 AKVAS
+1429 CKVAE
-1434 QAYNKKYPQATEA
+1434 QAYQKKYEQPAA
-1447 TE
+1447 GSSD

>member
-1 MESPLKKGRPPHP
+1 MESHKKKCRPPHP
-14 RARANPLSAITFA
+14 RATANPLSALTFA
-27 WTLPIFWGG
+27 WTLPMFCGG
-36 LKKEMD
+36 IKKEM
-42 ENDLYEPLEE
+42 EEEDLYEPLAE
-52 HASGPLG
+52 HSSGPLG

-68 EVASAGGKRTPS
+68 EVARAEGKRKPS
-80 LLRVILKAY
+80 LLRVIVRAY

-104 CGIRIQQPRMLGF
+104 CGIRIQQPRMLGS
-117 FIAYFGQESQLFMHN
+117 FIGYFGQEEERFLRDRILLLRRRMDLFNNDSNHT
-132 RLLELHNRV
+132 
-141 VRAQDNTTLN
+141 Q
-151 LNIAQ
+151 IAQ

-168 PDQKTVKPTE
+168 PKTSLTTE
-178 AYLYAGAV
+178 QAYMYAIAV
-186 VICSA
+186 VLCSA

-232 ETTIGQVVN
+232 ETTVGQVVN

-272 FMWLEI
+272 FMWIEI
-278 NWAAI
+278 SWAAV
-283 VGVGF
+283 VGVGV

-298 LGKRTSVL
+298 LGKRTSTL

-340 ADLVAKARKQE
+340 ADLVAKARKRE

-377 FFSIL
+377 FCSIL
-382 AFVLENNVISAKQ
+382 AYVLDNNFISAKQ

-453 SKKGKEESLAKDIPP
+453 TKPKSEGKKKTTEVIKEEPKFTDDSTADNEDIE
-468 SPVKADMEKKKEAD
+468 VKEEEPMV
-482 SKQSLE
+482 
-488 TPPETKK
+488 
-495 AHEAKG
+495 KG
-501 NGNLEAP
+501 NGKANTNLAP
-508 LESGEEDNEELATRV
+508 LESGEEDDQEIAARV

-535 TAKWIVSHAENTLT
+535 TAKWISSHQENTLT
-549 DMSLT
+549 DLSLT
-554 IKPGKL
+554 IKPGKI

-570 KSSLLHVLLRELPLV
+570 KSSLLHVLLRELPLI
-585 SGSVHIGGTV
+585 SGSLHVGGTV

-609 RQNILFGQPMDRPRY
+609 RQNILFGQAMDRPRY
-624 NAVVRRCALD
+624 NTVVRRCALD

-642 GDKTVVGERGV
+642 GDKTIVGERGV

-694 ESCVVGY
+694 ESCLVGY
-701 LRNTTRVLVTHQLQ
+701 LRNTTRILVTHQLQ
-715 FLKDVDQIIIL
+715 FLRDVDQIVIL
-726 KNGAIAAAGD
+726 KNGSIAAAGNFD
-736 FETLSASGLD
+736 TLSASGLD
-746 FATLLARDEQEDEK
+746 FAKLLAREEEEDK
-760 PVAEEKSNMDLDESV
+760 PATEPSVTETDSESV
-775 LQGSFRKRQMSI
+775 LHGSFRKRQMSI

-802 EGGREEAEMRSAGA
+802 ESGRVEAEARSAGA
-816 VSSAVYGAYLRASGH
+816 VGAAVYGAYLRAAGH
-831 PLLVTLMALVAV
+831 PLAVLLMLLVAT
-843 LAQLLGSGSDW
+843 LAQVLGSSSDW
-854 WTSYWVNQEERHPR
+854 WTSYWVTLEENNLSTRVMYNLTSR
-868 TLLQNLDTNDT
+868 FQNENFKDTDLN
-879 NAMDV
+879 
-884 SSNFT
+884 
-889 NALVDNAHFDSGL
+889 
-902 TRYDCIYIYTSMV
+902 RYDCIYIYSGMV
-915 VALVVISLL
+915 IALVVVSLL
-924 RSFIFFSMAMRAS
+924 RSFMFFSMAMRAS

-952 MRFFHTNPSGRILNR
+952 MRFFHMNPSGRILNR
-967 FSKDMGAV
+967 FSKDMGSV

-995 IVIVVAI
+995 IVVVVGI
-1002 VNYWLLLPTLAIG
+1002 VNYWLLLPTVAIG
-1015 LVFYGLRIF
+1015 FVFYGLRIF
-1024 YIASSRSIKRLE
+1024 YISSSRSIKRLE

-1065 LIKEFDNHQDLHSSA
+1065 LIREFDNHQDLHSSA
-1080 WYMFIASS
+1080 WYLFIASS

-1110 LVFGNEEYGGNVG
+1110 LVLGNNEYGGNVG

-1150 TSVERIQEY
+1150 TSIERIQEY
-1159 SSIEPEP
+1159 SNIESEP
-1166 PLESPPNKKPPPSW
+1166 PLQSAPEKKPPPSW
-1180 PSAGRV
+1180 PEAGRLEFKHV
-1186 QFRRVRLYYAPGE
+1186 YLYYTPSE
-1199 PPVLRDLTLEVQPR
+1199 PPVLNDLSFEVQPQ

-1236 ATIEGEII
+1236 ATIEGDII

-1250 SELGLHELRSQISI
+1250 SQLGLHELRSQISI

-1303 VMELPAGLNSRMSEG
+1303 VQELPAGLSSRMSEG

-1359 IQTTIRNKFAD
+1359 IQTTIRNKFAK

-1394 GQMVEFDHPH
+1394 GRMVEYDHPH
-1404 ILLQKPDGVLRGM
+1404 NLLQKPEGVLRAM
-1417 VEQTGRSMAEIL
+1417 VDQTGRATAETL
-1429 AKVAS
+1429 ARVAL
-1434 QAYNKKYPQATEA
+1434 QAYDNQQKQSAGPSV
-1447 TE
+1447 